1 MERSRMARRQD
12 TTTNKRKPAAKK
24 PKLKAKKSKFRR
36 IITILGILFII
47 GVIAGGAYTAY
58 AIATA
63 PPLDEEK
70 LVDTYPIQLLSAEGE
85 PLEGSGQIREYVSI
99 DDISEVMQQAV
110 ISIEDRRFYEHNG
123 VDLRRIG
130 GAVLANVTD
139 GFGAEGGSTITQQ
152 LVKQSF
158 LSTDK
163 KLKRKLQEQW
173 LAIKLEREYT
183 KEQILEMYLN
193 KNYYGSGGYGVQTA
207 SKRYFNKP
215 VSEVNYQEA
224 AILAGLPQRP
234 SAYDPIN
241 GDQELTRYRQE
252 QVLSAMKRDGHITE
266 EQYNQALDVEIA
278 DVISPGEETEEE
290 TYTRSIYARVQAEL
304 EEDYGLEQADIYGT
318 GLKVYTSINKDL
330 HTKFNSDIK
339 NDNVNLPNG
348 AFPED
353 LRMGATVLN
362 TKTGEIVAVIDSEQA
377 KQGDKTYR
385 DYSREKRQ
393 IGSTAKPF
401 FDYGPGI
408 ENAQWSTGKVLID
421 KAFDDSDNYKPIN
434 YYTGFRGAN
443 TMRYY
448 LTISGNTPAVR
459 AFYEVRDEFGQEA
472 IQSFVENVGIEPSMS
487 GDEMNASNALGTAE
501 ASTTQMAAA
510 YAALGTNGMYT
521 KPHLIQKIEF
531 NDGST
536 INSPI
541 KAKQAMEDYTAYML
555 TDMLRD
561 VVSGSNGTYEP
572 GAFPWDVAGKTGTT
586 NDDKGDEKDKWF
598 TGYTTD
604 YSISV
609 WTGRANDVPVSL
621 FKPNYAQYYFEYM
634 MQQVT
639 NATGQPDRFQQPE
652 SVLSLGNELYVKGT
666 KPKDL
671 QPDKLA
677 APTGAS
683 IDYDVPAG
691 TGTLSWSYDTQ
702 GVQAAGY
709 QGLSFTVTEKR
720 PDGSER
726 VVGTTEDTSIAI
738 ADLASGQTTFTIVA
752 NATNAL
758 VGDQQS
764 SPLQTTYTVER
775 SEEPPAEEEEEP
787 ATEETSPEEEGD
799 QTDGQNNENNDNNGN
814 NGNNNNGN
822 NENNGN
828 DTNTEDENTEPPTE
842 EEPPADETDGETDSN
857 GDVSRQSTDSN
868 GRGNGNGNGNGGRD

>member
-12 TTTNKRKPAAKK
+12 TTKK
-24 PKLKAKKSKFRR
+24 PKQQTKKPKQQTKKPMWRR
-36 IITILGILFII
+36 ILLII
-47 GVIAGGAYTAY
+47 GLLLIVGVVVGGAYTAY

-85 PLEGSGQIREYVSI
+85 PLEESGQIREYVSI

-123 VDLRRIG
+123 IDLRRIG

-139 GFGAEGGSTITQQ
+139 GFGSEGGSTITQQ

-173 LAIKLEREYT
+173 LAVKLEREYT

-193 KNYYGSGGYGVQTA
+193 KNYYGSGAWGVQAA
-207 SKRYFNKP
+207 SKTYFNKP

-234 SAYDPIN
+234 SAYDPIA

-266 EQYNQALDVEIA
+266 QQYNEALDVEIA
-278 DVISPGEETEEE
+278 DVISPGAQTEEE
-290 TYTRSIYARVQAEL
+290 SYTRSIYARVQAEL
-304 EEDYGLEQADIYGT
+304 EEDYGLEQSDIYGT
-318 GLKVYTSINKDL
+318 GLKVYTSINKEL
-330 HTKFNSDIK
+330 HAKFNKDIK
-339 NDNVNLPNG
+339 TDNVNIPNG
-348 AFPED
+348 EFPED

-362 TKTGEIVAVIDSEQA
+362 TKTGEIIAVIDSQQA
-377 KQGDKTYR
+377 EQGDKNYR

-408 ENAQWSTGKVLID
+408 ENAQWSTGKILMD
-421 KAFDDSDNYKPIN
+421 APFDEGEFNPEN
-434 YYTGFRGAN
+434 YYRDYRGAN

-459 AFYEVRDEFGQEA
+459 AFYEVQDEFGPEA
-472 IQSFVENVGIEPSMS
+472 IESFVENVGIEPARA
-487 GDEMNASNALGTAE
+487 GDEMVPANSLGVAE

-510 YAALGTNGMYT
+510 YATLGANGMYT

-561 VVSGSNGTYEP
+561 VVSGSNGTYKP

-586 NDDKGDEKDKWF
+586 NDDKGNENDKWF

-609 WTGRANDVPVSL
+609 WTGKASGAGDNALAEDH
-621 FKPNYAQYYFEYM
+621 AQYYFEYM
-634 MQQVT
+634 MQEVT
-639 NATGQPDRFQQPE
+639 NATGSPDRFQQPD

-671 QPDKLA
+671 EPKNLP

-683 IDYDVPAG
+683 INYDIPADS
-691 TGTLSWSYDTQ
+691 GTLTWSYNREAVEAD
-702 GVQAAGY
+702 GY

-726 VVGTTEDTSIAI
+726 VVGTTEDTSIPI
-738 ADLASGQTTFTIVA
+738 SGLQNGTTTFTIVA
-752 NATNAL
+752 TASNQL
-758 VGDQQS
+758 VGEQQS
-764 SPLQTTYTVER
+764 SPAQTQYTVER
-775 SEEPPAEEEEEP
+775 SQEPAEEEPVTEEPPTEEAPPEEEPAEETPPNETDNNNGNGNNENGNGNNEGGEGETTEEP
-787 ATEETSPEEEGD
+787 ATEETPPAEEESSTELESQSNSD
-799 QTDGQNNENNDNNGN
+799 TSESNQDRENDNR
-814 NGNNNNGN
+814 
-822 NENNGN
+822 E
-828 DTNTEDENTEPPTE
+828 
-842 EEPPADETDGETDSN
+842 
-857 GDVSRQSTDSN
+857 
-868 GRGNGNGNGNGGRD
+868 

>member
-12 TTTNKRKPAAKK
+12 TTKK
-24 PKLKAKKSKFRR
+24 PKQQTKKPKQQTKKPMWRR
-36 IITILGILFII
+36 ILLII
-47 GVIAGGAYTAY
+47 GLLLIVGVVVGGAYTAY

-85 PLEGSGQIREYVSI
+85 PLEESGQIREYVSI

-123 VDLRRIG
+123 IDVRRIG

-139 GFGAEGGSTITQQ
+139 GFGSEGGSTITQQ

-173 LAIKLEREYT
+173 LAVKLEREYT

-193 KNYYGSGGYGVQTA
+193 KNYYGSGAWGVQAA
-207 SKRYFNKP
+207 SKTYFNKP

-234 SAYDPIN
+234 SAYDPIA

-266 EQYNQALDVEIA
+266 QQYNEALDVEIA
-278 DVISPGEETEEE
+278 DVISPGAQTEEE
-290 TYTRSIYARVQAEL
+290 SYTRSIYARVQAEL
-304 EEDYGLEQADIYGT
+304 EEDYGLEQSDIYGT
-318 GLKVYTSINKDL
+318 GLKVYTSINKEL
-330 HTKFNSDIK
+330 HAKFNKDIK
-339 NDNVNLPNG
+339 TDNVNIPNG
-348 AFPED
+348 EFPKD

-362 TKTGEIVAVIDSEQA
+362 TKTGEIVAVVDSQQA
-377 KQGDKTYR
+377 EQGDKNYR

-408 ENAQWSTGKVLID
+408 EKAQWSTGKILMD
-421 KAFDDSDNYKPIN
+421 APFDEGEFNPKN
-434 YYTGFRGAN
+434 YYTGYRGAN

-459 AFYEVRDEFGQEA
+459 AFQEVQDEFGPEA
-472 IQSFVENVGIEPSMS
+472 IESFVENVGIEPARS
-487 GDEMNASNALGTAE
+487 GDELLLSNTLGTAE

-510 YAALGTNGMYT
+510 YAALGANGMYT

-561 VVSGSNGTYEP
+561 VVNTPTGTYAP
-572 GAFPWDVAGKTGTT
+572 DPFQYDVAGKTGTT
-586 NDDKGDEKDKWF
+586 NDKDKNPNDKWF

-609 WTGRANDVPVSL
+609 WTGKAPGADKDAL
-621 FKPNYAQYYFEYM
+621 AEDHAQYYFDYM
-634 MQQVT
+634 MQEVT
-639 NATGQPDRFQQPE
+639 KATGSPDRFQQPD

-671 QPDKLA
+671 EPKNLP

-683 IDYDVPAG
+683 INYDIPSDS
-691 TGTLSWSYDTQ
+691 GTLTWSYNR
-702 GVQAAGY
+702 QAVEADGY

-738 ADLASGQTTFTIVA
+738 SGLRNGTTTFTIVA
-752 NATNAL
+752 TASNQL
-758 VGDQQS
+758 VGEQQS
-764 SPLQTTYTVER
+764 SPAQTQYTVER
-775 SEEPPAEEEEEP
+775 SQEPAEEEEEP
-787 ATEETSPEEEGD
+787 ATEETPPEEEPAEETPPNE
-799 QTDGQNNENNDNNGN
+799 TD
-814 NGNNNNGN
+814 NNNGN
-822 NENNGN
+822 GN
-828 DTNTEDENTEPPTE
+828 
-842 EEPPADETDGETDSN
+842 
-857 GDVSRQSTDSN
+857 
-868 GRGNGNGNGNGGRD
+868 NGNGNGNNEGGEGETTEEPATEETPPEEESSTELESQSNSDTSESNQDRENDNRE

>member
-1 MERSRMARRQD
+1 MERSRVARRQD
-12 TTTNKRKPAAKK
+12 STTNKRKKTGKQPKTKSKK
-24 PKLKAKKSKFRR
+24 PMWKR
-36 IITILGILFII
+36 IFLLGFMLFIAA
-47 GVIAGGAYTAY
+47 VIAFGAYTVY

-63 PPLDEEK
+63 PELDEDK

-85 PLEGSGQIREYVSI
+85 PLEGAGQIREYVSI

-110 ISIEDRRFYEHNG
+110 VSIEDRRFYEHNG
-123 VDLRRIG
+123 IDLRRIG
-130 GAVLANVTD
+130 GAVVANLTE

-173 LAIKLEREYT
+173 LALKLEREYT

-252 QVLSAMKRDGHITE
+252 QVLSAMKRDGHISE
-266 EQYNQALDVEIA
+266 EQYNEALDVAIA

-290 TYTRSIYARVQAEL
+290 AFTRAIYSRVLNEL
-304 EEDYGLEQADIYGT
+304 EEDYGLEQSDIYGT
-318 GLKVYTSINKDL
+318 GLKVYTSINKEL
-330 HTKFNSDIK
+330 HTKINSDIK
-339 NDNVNLPNG
+339 SNNVNLQTSS
-348 AFPED
+348 FPED

-362 TKTGEIVAVIDSEQA
+362 TKTGEIVAIVDSQQA
-377 KQGDKTYR
+377 KQGDTTYR
-385 DYSREKRQ
+385 DYSNEKYQ

-408 ENAQWSTGKVLID
+408 ENGQWSTGKVLLD
-421 KAFDDSDNYKPIN
+421 AKLDGTYSPNN
-434 YYTGFRGAN
+434 YYSGFRGPN
-443 TMRYY
+443 TMRQY
-448 LTISGNTPAVR
+448 LKISANTPAVR
-459 AFYEVRDEFGQEA
+459 AFQEVRDEYGQEA
-472 IQSFVENVGIEPSMS
+472 IESFVKNVGIEPSYS
-487 GDEMNASNALGTAE
+487 GDELNESNALGTAE

-510 YAALGTNGMYT
+510 YATLGANGMYT

-531 NDGST
+531 NDGSS

-561 VVSGSNGTYEP
+561 VVSAEGGTYVP

-586 NDDKGDEKDKWF
+586 NEPNSTNPKDKWF
-598 TGYTTD
+598 TGYSTD

-609 WTGRANDVPVSL
+609 WTGKTKDSTVASFDPD
-621 FKPNYAQYYFEYM
+621 YAQYYFEYM

-639 NATGQPDRFQQPE
+639 NATGQPDRFQRPD

-671 QPDKLA
+671 QPEKLV

-683 IDYDVPAG
+683 VNYDEEG
-691 TGTLSWSYDTQ
+691 QTGSVSWSYDFD
-702 GVQAAGY
+702 GAQADGY
-709 QGLSFTVTEKR
+709 TDITFTVTQKSA
-720 PDGSER
+720 DGSEQ
-726 VVGTTEDTSIAI
+726 VVGTTGETSVNIAN
-738 ADLASGQTTFTIVA
+738 LAEGDTTFTIVA
-752 NATNAL
+752 NASNPLT
-758 VGDQQS
+758 GEQQS
-764 SPLQTTYTVER
+764 APAQASYSIEPK
-775 SEEPPAEEEEEP
+775 EEPTEEEENPTDEGNSEDEP
-787 ATEETSPEEEGD
+787 SD
-799 QTDGQNNENNDNNGN
+799 
-814 NGNNNNGN
+814 
-822 NENNGN
+822 ENNGN
-828 DTNTEDENTEPPTE
+828 GND
-842 EEPPADETDGETDSN
+842 
-857 GDVSRQSTDSN
+857 
-868 GRGNGNGNGNGGRD
+868 NGNGNGNGDGNGEDTTDEQTPDEPATDEGSGEGTDEPTDGDDSGTPLEGQSNGESSDTNRGNNNSNNGNN

>member
-12 TTTNKRKPAAKK
+12 TTSNKRKPAAKK
-24 PKLKAKKSKFRR
+24 PKPKAKKSKFRR

-85 PLEGSGQIREYVSI
+85 PLEENGQIREYVSI

-193 KNYYGSGGYGVQTA
+193 KNYYGSGAWGVQAA
-207 SKRYFNKP
+207 SKTYFNKP

-234 SAYDPIN
+234 SAYDPIS

-252 QVLSAMKRDGHITE
+252 QVLSSMKRDGHITE
-266 EQYNQALDVEIA
+266 EQYNEALNVEIA
-278 DVISPGEETEEE
+278 DIISPGAQSEEE
-290 TYTRSIYARVQAEL
+290 SYTRSIYARVQAEL

-339 NDNVNLPNG
+339 NDNVNLPTSE
-348 AFPED
+348 FPED

-377 KQGDKTYR
+377 KQGDKNYR

-408 ENAQWSTGKVLID
+408 ENAQWSTGKILMD
-421 KAFDDSDNYKPIN
+421 KPFPEDEFNPKN
-434 YYTGFRGAN
+434 YYLDYRGAN

-572 GAFPWDVAGKTGTT
+572 GAFPYDVAGKTGTT
-586 NDDKGDEKDKWF
+586 NDKNGDEKDKWF

-609 WTGRANDVPVSL
+609 WSGRSNDVPVSE

-634 MQQVT
+634 MQEVT

-683 IDYDVPAG
+683 IDYDVPG
-691 TGTLSWSYDTQ
+691 ETGTLSWSYDTQ

-709 QGLSFTVTEKR
+709 QGLSFTVTETR

-738 ADLASGQTTFTIVA
+738 AGLAEGQTTFTIVA

-764 SPLQTTYTVER
+764 SPLQTSYTVER
-775 SEEPPAEEEEEP
+775 GEEPPAEEEEEP
-787 ATEETSPEEEGD
+787 ATEETPPEEEGEP
-799 QTDGQNNENNDNNGN
+799 TDGENTENNGNNENNENSE
-814 NGNNNNGN
+814 N

-842 EEPPADETDGETDSN
+842 EEPPADETDGEADTN

-868 GRGNGNGNGNGGRD
+868 SQGNGNGNGNGGRD

>member
-12 TTTNKRKPAAKK
+12 TTSNKRKPAAKK
-24 PKLKAKKSKFRR
+24 PKQKTKKSKFRR
-36 IITILGILFII
+36 ILTILGILFII
-47 GVIAGGAYTAY
+47 GVIAGAAYTAY

-70 LVDTYPIQLLSAEGE
+70 LVDTYPIQLLSPEGE

-99 DDISEVMQQAV
+99 DEISEVMQQAV

-123 VDLRRIG
+123 IDLRRIG
-130 GAVLANVTD
+130 GAVVANLTD

-193 KNYYGSGGYGVQTA
+193 KNYYGTGGYGVQTA

-266 EQYNQALDVEIA
+266 EEYNQALDVEIA

-330 HTKFNSDIK
+330 HTKFNNDIK
-339 NDNVNLPNG
+339 NDNVNLPTSE
-348 AFPED
+348 FPED

-362 TKTGEIVAVIDSEQA
+362 TKTGEIVAVIDSQQA
-377 KQGDKTYR
+377 KQGDKKYR

-421 KAFDDSDNYKPIN
+421 KEFDESETFKPGN
-434 YYTGFRGAN
+434 YYPGFRGAN

-448 LTISGNTPAVR
+448 LTVSGNTPAVR
-459 AFYEVRDEFGQEA
+459 AFYEVQEEFGSEA
-472 IQSFVENVGIEPSMS
+472 IESFVENVGIEPARA
-487 GDEMNASNALGTAE
+487 GDEILPANSLGVAE

-572 GAFPWDVAGKTGTT
+572 GAFPYDVAGKTGTT
-586 NDDKGDEKDKWF
+586 NDEKGDENDKWF

-609 WTGRANDVPVSL
+609 WTARASNDIPVSL

-634 MQQVT
+634 MQEVT
-639 NATGQPDRFQQPE
+639 KATGQPDRFQQPE

-683 IDYDVPAG
+683 IDYDVPG
-691 TGTLSWSYDTQ
+691 ETGTLSWSYDKQ
-702 GVQAAGY
+702 AVEAAGY
-709 QGLSFTVTEKR
+709 QGLSFTVTETR

-738 ADLASGQTTFTIVA
+738 SGLGEGETTFTIVA

-764 SPLQTTYTVER
+764 SPLQTSYTVER
-775 SEEPPAEEEEEP
+775 SEEPAAEEEEEP
-787 ATEETSPEEEGD
+787 ATEETPPEEEGE
-799 QTDGQNNENNDNNGN
+799 QTDGESNE
-814 NGNNNNGN
+814 NNGN
-822 NENNGN
+822 NENNENNGN
-828 DTNTEDENTEPPTE
+828 DNNTEDENTVEPTE
-842 EEPPADETDGETDSN
+842 EEPTTDETDGESDSE
-857 GDVSRQSTDSN
+857 GDISRQSTSDSDDRN
-868 GRGNGNGNGNGGRD
+868 NGNGNGNGGRD

>member
-12 TTTNKRKPAAKK
+12 TTKK
-24 PKLKAKKSKFRR
+24 PKQQTKKPKQQTKKPMWRR
-36 IITILGILFII
+36 ILLII
-47 GVIAGGAYTAY
+47 GLLLIVGVVVGGAYTAY

-85 PLEGSGQIREYVSI
+85 PLEESGQIREYVSI

-123 VDLRRIG
+123 IDLRRIG

-139 GFGAEGGSTITQQ
+139 GFGSEGGSTITQQ

-173 LAIKLEREYT
+173 LAVKLEREYT

-193 KNYYGSGGYGVQTA
+193 KNYYGSGAWGVQAA
-207 SKRYFNKP
+207 SKTYFNKP

-234 SAYDPIN
+234 SAYDPIA

-266 EQYNQALDVEIA
+266 QQYNEALDVEIA
-278 DVISPGEETEEE
+278 DVISPGAQTEEE
-290 TYTRSIYARVQAEL
+290 SYTRSIYARVQAEL
-304 EEDYGLEQADIYGT
+304 EEDYGLEQSDIYGT
-318 GLKVYTSINKDL
+318 GLKVYTSINKEL
-330 HTKFNSDIK
+330 HAKFNKDIK
-339 NDNVNLPNG
+339 TDNVNIPNG
-348 AFPED
+348 EFPKD

-362 TKTGEIVAVIDSEQA
+362 TKTGEIVAVIDSQQA
-377 KQGDKTYR
+377 EQGDKNYR

-408 ENAQWSTGKVLID
+408 ENAQWSTGKILMD
-421 KAFDDSDNYKPIN
+421 APFDEGEFNPGN
-434 YYTGFRGAN
+434 YYTGYRGAN

-448 LTISGNTPAVR
+448 LTVSGNTPAVR
-459 AFYEVRDEFGQEA
+459 AFQEVQDEFGPEA
-472 IQSFVENVGIEPSMS
+472 IESFVENVGIEPARS
-487 GDEMNASNALGTAE
+487 GDELLPANSLGVAE

-510 YAALGTNGMYT
+510 YATLGANGMYM

-561 VVSGSNGTYEP
+561 VVSGSNGTYKP

-586 NDDKGDEKDKWF
+586 NDKDKNPNDKWF

-609 WTGRANDVPVSL
+609 WTGKVPGADKDAL
-621 FKPNYAQYYFEYM
+621 AEDHAQYYFEYM
-634 MQQVT
+634 MQEVT
-639 NATGQPDRFQQPE
+639 NATGSPDRFQQPD

-671 QPDKLA
+671 EPKNLP

-683 IDYDVPAG
+683 INYDIPADS
-691 TGTLSWSYDTQ
+691 GTLTWSYNR
-702 GVQAAGY
+702 QAVEADGY

-738 ADLASGQTTFTIVA
+738 SGLQNGTTTFTIVA
-752 NATNAL
+752 TASNQL
-758 VGDQQS
+758 VGEQQS
-764 SPLQTTYTVER
+764 SPAQTQYTVER
-775 SEEPPAEEEEEP
+775 SQEPAEEEEEP
-787 ATEETSPEEEGD
+787 ATEETPPEEEPAEETPPNE
-799 QTDGQNNENNDNNGN
+799 TD
-814 NGNNNNGN
+814 NNNGN
-822 NENNGN
+822 GN
-828 DTNTEDENTEPPTE
+828 SE
-842 EEPPADETDGETDSN
+842 
-857 GDVSRQSTDSN
+857 
-868 GRGNGNGNGNGGRD
+868 NGNGNGNNEGEEGETTEEPATEETPPEEESSTELESQSNSDTSESNQDRENDNRE

>member
-12 TTTNKRKPAAKK
+12 TTKK
-24 PKLKAKKSKFRR
+24 PKQQTKKPKQQTKKPMWRR
-36 IITILGILFII
+36 ILLII
-47 GVIAGGAYTAY
+47 GLLLIVGVVVGGAYTAY

-85 PLEGSGQIREYVSI
+85 PLEESGQIREYVSI

-123 VDLRRIG
+123 IDLRRIG

-139 GFGAEGGSTITQQ
+139 GFGSEGGSTITQQ

-173 LAIKLEREYT
+173 LAVKLEREYT

-193 KNYYGSGGYGVQTA
+193 KNYYGSGAWGVQAA
-207 SKRYFNKP
+207 SKTYFNKP

-234 SAYDPIN
+234 SAYDPIA

-266 EQYNQALDVEIA
+266 QQYNEALDVEIA
-278 DVISPGEETEEE
+278 DVISPGAQTEEE
-290 TYTRSIYARVQAEL
+290 SYTRSIYARVQAEL
-304 EEDYGLEQADIYGT
+304 EEDYGLEQSDIYGT
-318 GLKVYTSINKDL
+318 GLKVYTSINKEL
-330 HTKFNSDIK
+330 HAKFNKDIK
-339 NDNVNLPNG
+339 TDNVNIPNG
-348 AFPED
+348 EFPKD

-362 TKTGEIVAVIDSEQA
+362 TKTGEIIAVIDSQQA
-377 KQGDKTYR
+377 EQGDKNYR

-408 ENAQWSTGKVLID
+408 ENAQWSTGKILMD
-421 KAFDDSDNYKPIN
+421 APFDEGEFNPEN
-434 YYTGFRGAN
+434 YYRDYRGAN

-459 AFYEVRDEFGQEA
+459 AFYEVQDEFGPEA
-472 IQSFVENVGIEPSMS
+472 IESFVENVGIEPARA
-487 GDEMNASNALGTAE
+487 GDEMVPANSLGVAE

-510 YAALGTNGMYT
+510 YATLGANGMYT

-561 VVSGSNGTYEP
+561 VVSGSNGTYKP

-586 NDDKGDEKDKWF
+586 NDDKGNENDKWF

-609 WTGRANDVPVSL
+609 WTGKASGAGDNALAEDH
-621 FKPNYAQYYFEYM
+621 AQYYFEYM
-634 MQQVT
+634 MQEVT
-639 NATGQPDRFQQPE
+639 NATGSPDRFQQPD

-671 QPDKLA
+671 EPKNLP

-683 IDYDVPAG
+683 INYDIPADS
-691 TGTLSWSYDTQ
+691 GTLTWSYNREAVEAD
-702 GVQAAGY
+702 GY

-726 VVGTTEDTSIAI
+726 VVGTTEDTSIPI
-738 ADLASGQTTFTIVA
+738 SGLQNGTTTFTIVA
-752 NATNAL
+752 TASNQL
-758 VGDQQS
+758 VGEQQS
-764 SPLQTTYTVER
+764 SPAQTQYTVER
-775 SEEPPAEEEEEP
+775 SQEPAEEEPVTEEPPTEEAPPEEEPAEETPPNETDNNNGNGNNENGNGNNEGGEGETTEEP
-787 ATEETSPEEEGD
+787 ATEETPPAEEESSTELESQSNSD
-799 QTDGQNNENNDNNGN
+799 TSESNQDRENDNR
-814 NGNNNNGN
+814 
-822 NENNGN
+822 E
-828 DTNTEDENTEPPTE
+828 
-842 EEPPADETDGETDSN
+842 
-857 GDVSRQSTDSN
+857 
-868 GRGNGNGNGNGGRD
+868 

>member
-12 TTTNKRKPAAKK
+12 TTSNKRKPAAKK
-24 PKLKAKKSKFRR
+24 PKQKTKKSKFRR
-36 IITILGILFII
+36 ILTILGILFII
-47 GVIAGGAYTAY
+47 GVIAGAAYTAY

-99 DDISEVMQQAV
+99 DEISEVMQQAV

-123 VDLRRIG
+123 IDLRRIG
-130 GAVLANVTD
+130 GAVVANLTD

-193 KNYYGSGGYGVQTA
+193 KNYYGTGGYGVQTA

-266 EQYNQALDVEIA
+266 EEYNQALDVEIA

-330 HTKFNSDIK
+330 HTKFNNDIK
-339 NDNVNLPNG
+339 NDNVNLPTSE
-348 AFPED
+348 FPED

-377 KQGDKTYR
+377 KQGDKNYR

-408 ENAQWSTGKVLID
+408 ENAQWSTGKILID
-421 KAFDDSDNYKPIN
+421 KEFDESETFKPGN
-434 YYTGFRGAN
+434 YYPGFRGAN

-448 LTISGNTPAVR
+448 LTVSGNTPAVR
-459 AFYEVRDEFGQEA
+459 AFYEVQEEFGSEA
-472 IQSFVENVGIEPSMS
+472 IESFVENVGIEPARA
-487 GDEMNASNALGTAE
+487 GDEILPANSLGVAE

-572 GAFPWDVAGKTGTT
+572 GAFPYDVAGKTGTT
-586 NDDKGDEKDKWF
+586 NDEKGEENDKWF

-609 WTGRANDVPVSL
+609 WTARVSNDIPVSL

-634 MQQVT
+634 MQEVT
-639 NATGQPDRFQQPE
+639 KATGQPDRFQQPE

-683 IDYDVPAG
+683 IDYDVPG
-691 TGTLSWSYDTQ
+691 ETGTLSWSYDKQ
-702 GVQAAGY
+702 AVEAAGY
-709 QGLSFTVTEKR
+709 QGLSFTVTETR

-738 ADLASGQTTFTIVA
+738 SGLGEGETTFTIVA

-764 SPLQTTYTVER
+764 SPLQTSYTVER
-775 SEEPPAEEEEEP
+775 SEEPAAEEEEEP
-787 ATEETSPEEEGD
+787 ATEETPPEEEGE
-799 QTDGQNNENNDNNGN
+799 QTDGESNE
-814 NGNNNNGN
+814 NNGN
-822 NENNGN
+822 NENNENNGN
-828 DTNTEDENTEPPTE
+828 DNNTEDENTEEPTE
-842 EEPPADETDGETDSN
+842 EEPTTDETDGESDSE
-857 GDVSRQSTDSN
+857 GDVSRQSTSDSDDRN
-868 GRGNGNGNGNGGRD
+868 NGNGNGNGGRD

>member
-24 PKLKAKKSKFRR
+24 PKPKAKKSKFRR

-85 PLEGSGQIREYVSI
+85 PLEENGQIREYVSI

-193 KNYYGSGGYGVQTA
+193 KNYYGSGAWGVQAA
-207 SKRYFNKP
+207 SKTYFNKP

-234 SAYDPIN
+234 SAYDPIS

-252 QVLSAMKRDGHITE
+252 QVLSSMKRDGHITE
-266 EQYNQALDVEIA
+266 EQYNEALDVEIA
-278 DVISPGEETEEE
+278 DIISPGAQSEEE
-290 TYTRSIYARVQAEL
+290 SYTRSIYARVQAEL

-318 GLKVYTSINKDL
+318 GLKVYTSINKEL

-339 NDNVNLPNG
+339 NNNVNLP
-348 AFPED
+348 ADQFPED

-377 KQGDKTYR
+377 KQGDKNYR

-421 KAFDDSDNYKPIN
+421 KAFDEDDNYKPLN
-434 YYTGFRGAN
+434 YYEGFRGAN

-459 AFYEVRDEFGQEA
+459 AFYEVRDEFGQDA

-586 NDDKGDEKDKWF
+586 TDEEGDEKDKWF

-609 WTGRANDVPVSL
+609 WTGRSSATPVSVM
-621 FKPNYAQYYFEYM
+621 KPNYAQYYFEYM
-634 MQQVT
+634 MQEVT

-683 IDYDVPAG
+683 IDYDVPG
-691 TGTLSWSYDTQ
+691 ETGTLSWSYDTQ

-709 QGLSFTVTEKR
+709 QGLSFTVTETR

-738 ADLASGQTTFTIVA
+738 AGLAEGQTTFTIVA

-787 ATEETSPEEEGD
+787 ATEEAPPEEEG
-799 QTDGQNNENNDNNGN
+799 QPADGENTE
-814 NGNNNNGN
+814 NNGN

-842 EEPPADETDGETDSN
+842 EEPPVDEEADSN
-857 GDVSRQSTDSN
+857 GDVSRQSIDSN
-868 GRGNGNGNGNGGRD
+868 GTDNVNGNGNGGRD

>member
-12 TTTNKRKPAAKK
+12 TTSNKRKPAAKK
-24 PKLKAKKSKFRR
+24 PKQKTKKSKFRR
-36 IITILGILFII
+36 ILTILGILFII
-47 GVIAGGAYTAY
+47 GVIAGAAYTAY

-99 DDISEVMQQAV
+99 DEISEVMQQAV

-123 VDLRRIG
+123 IDLRRIG
-130 GAVLANVTD
+130 GAVVANLTD

-193 KNYYGSGGYGVQTA
+193 KNYYGTGGYGVQTA

-266 EQYNQALDVEIA
+266 EEYNQALDVEIA

-330 HTKFNSDIK
+330 HTKFNNDIK
-339 NDNVNLPNG
+339 NDNVNLQTET
-348 AFPED
+348 FPED
-353 LRMGATVLN
+353 LLMGATVLN
-362 TKTGEIVAVIDSEQA
+362 TKTGEIVAVIDSQQA
-377 KQGDKTYR
+377 KQGDKNYR

-408 ENAQWSTGKVLID
+408 ENAQWSTGKILMD
-421 KAFDDSDNYKPIN
+421 EPFGEDEFNPGN
-434 YYTGFRGAN
+434 YYTGYRGAN

-448 LTISGNTPAVR
+448 LTVSGNTPAVR
-459 AFYEVRDEFGQEA
+459 AFNEVKEEFGPEA
-472 IQSFVENVGIEPSMS
+472 IESFVENVGIEPARA
-487 GDEMNASNALGTAE
+487 GDEILPANSLGVAE
-501 ASTTQMAAA
+501 ANTTQMAAA

-561 VVSGSNGTYEP
+561 VVNTSTGTYVPEP
-572 GAFPWDVAGKTGTT
+572 FPYDVAGKTGTT
-586 NDDKGDEKDKWF
+586 NDKDKNPNDKWF

-609 WTGRANDVPVSL
+609 WTGKAPGADKDAL
-621 FKPNYAQYYFEYM
+621 AEDHAQFYFDYM
-634 MQQVT
+634 MQEVT
-639 NATGQPDRFQQPE
+639 KATGQPDRFQQPE

-683 IDYDVPAG
+683 IDYDVPG
-691 TGTLSWSYDTQ
+691 ETGTLSWSYDKQ
-702 GVQAAGY
+702 AVEAAGY
-709 QGLSFTVTEKR
+709 QGLSFTVTETR

-738 ADLASGQTTFTIVA
+738 SGLGEGETTFTIVA

-764 SPLQTTYTVER
+764 SPLQTSYTVER
-775 SEEPPAEEEEEP
+775 SEEPAAEEEEEP
-787 ATEETSPEEEGD
+787 ATEETPPEEEGE
-799 QTDGQNNENNDNNGN
+799 QTDGESNE
-814 NGNNNNGN
+814 NNGN
-822 NENNGN
+822 NENNENNGN
-828 DTNTEDENTEPPTE
+828 DNNTEDENTEEPTE
-842 EEPPADETDGETDSN
+842 EEPTTDETDGESDSE
-857 GDVSRQSTDSN
+857 GDVSRQSTSDSDDRN
-868 GRGNGNGNGNGGRD
+868 NGNGNGNGGRD

>member
-12 TTTNKRKPAAKK
+12 TTKK
-24 PKLKAKKSKFRR
+24 PKQQTKKPKQQTKKPMWRR
-36 IITILGILFII
+36 ILFILGLLLI
-47 GVIAGGAYTAY
+47 VGVVIGGAYTAY

-85 PLEGSGQIREYVSI
+85 PLEESGQIREYVSI

-123 VDLRRIG
+123 IDVRRIG

-139 GFGAEGGSTITQQ
+139 GFGSEGGSTITQQ

-173 LAIKLEREYT
+173 LAVKLEREYT

-193 KNYYGSGGYGVQTA
+193 KNYYGSGAWGVQAA
-207 SKRYFNKP
+207 SKTYFNKP

-234 SAYDPIN
+234 SAYDPIA

-266 EQYNQALDVEIA
+266 EQYNEALDVEIA
-278 DVISPGEETEEE
+278 DVISPGAQTEEE
-290 TYTRSIYARVQAEL
+290 SYTRSIYARVQAEL
-304 EEDYGLEQADIYGT
+304 EEDYGLEQSDIYGT
-318 GLKVYTSINKDL
+318 GLKVYTSINKEL
-330 HTKFNSDIK
+330 HAKFNKDIK
-339 NDNVNLPNG
+339 SDNVNIPNNK
-348 AFPED
+348 FPED

-362 TKTGEIVAVIDSEQA
+362 TKTGEIIAVIDSQQA
-377 KQGDKTYR
+377 EQGDKNYR

-408 ENAQWSTGKVLID
+408 ENAQWSTGKILMD
-421 KAFDDSDNYKPIN
+421 APFDDKDEFNPGN
-434 YYTGFRGAN
+434 YYEGYRGAN

-448 LTISGNTPAVR
+448 LTVSGNTPAVR
-459 AFYEVRDEFGQEA
+459 AFYEVRDEFGQDA

-487 GDEMNASNALGTAE
+487 GEEMNPSNSLGVAE

-510 YAALGTNGMYT
+510 YAALGANGMYT

-536 INSPI
+536 INSPV

-561 VVSGSNGTYEP
+561 VVSGSNGTYKP

-586 NDDKGDEKDKWF
+586 NDKDKKPNDKWF

-609 WTGRANDVPVSL
+609 WTGKVPGADKDAL
-621 FKPNYAQYYFEYM
+621 AEDHAQFYFEYM
-634 MQQVT
+634 MQAVT
-639 NATGQPDRFQQPE
+639 NATGSPDRFQQPD

-671 QPDKLA
+671 EPKNLP

-683 IDYDVPAG
+683 VNYDVPADS
-691 TGTLSWSYDTQ
+691 GTLTWSYNR
-702 GVQAAGY
+702 QAVEADGY

-738 ADLASGQTTFTIVA
+738 SGLANGTTTFTIVA
-752 NATNAL
+752 TASNQL
-758 VGDQQS
+758 VGEQQS
-764 SPLQTTYTVER
+764 SPAQTQYTVER
-775 SEEPPAEEEEEP
+775 SQEPPEEEEEP
-787 ATEETSPEEEGD
+787 ATEETPPEEEPA
-799 QTDGQNNENNDNNGN
+799 TDEETNDNNSENNENS
-814 NGNNNNGN
+814 
-822 NENNGN
+822 ENNT
-828 DTNTEDENTEPPTE
+828 DTEETPEEPTE
-842 EEPPADETDGETDSN
+842 EEPATDETDGETDSN
-857 GDVSRQSTDSN
+857 GDVNRQSNSESG
-868 GRGNGNGNGNGGRD
+868 GRGNDDRGNNDRE

>member
-12 TTTNKRKPAAKK
+12 TTKK
-24 PKLKAKKSKFRR
+24 PKQQTKPKRKIKKPMWKRLVF
-36 IITILGILFII
+36 ILGLLLIV
-47 GVIAGGAYTAY
+47 GVVAGGAYAAY

-85 PLEGSGQIREYVSI
+85 PLEESGQIREYVSI

-123 VDLRRIG
+123 IDVRRIG

-163 KLKRKLQEQW
+163 KLLRKLQEQW

-193 KNYYGSGGYGVQTA
+193 KNYYGSGAWGVQAA
-207 SKRYFNKP
+207 SKTYFNKP

-234 SAYDPIN
+234 SAYDPIA

-266 EQYNQALDVEIA
+266 EQYNEALDVEIA
-278 DVISPGEETEEE
+278 DVISPGAQSEEE
-290 TYTRSIYARVQAEL
+290 SYTRSIYARVQAEL
-304 EEDYGLEQADIYGT
+304 EEDYGLEQSDIYGT

-330 HTKFNSDIK
+330 HAKFNKDIK
-339 NDNVNLPNG
+339 SDNVNIPNG
-348 AFPED
+348 KFPED

-362 TKTGEIVAVIDSEQA
+362 TKTGEIVAVIDSQQP
-377 KQGDKTYR
+377 KQGDKNYR

-408 ENAQWSTGKVLID
+408 ENAQWSTGKILMDAPID
-421 KAFDDSDNYKPIN
+421 DKDKFNPKN
-434 YYTGFRGAN
+434 YYLEYRGAN

-459 AFYEVRDEFGQEA
+459 AFYEVQEEFGPEA
-472 IQSFVENVGIEPSMS
+472 IESFVENVGIEPARS
-487 GDEMNASNALGTAE
+487 GDEILPANSLGVAE

-510 YAALGTNGMYT
+510 YAALGANGMYT

-555 TDMLRD
+555 TDILRD
-561 VVSGSNGTYEP
+561 VVNTPTGTYVPEP
-572 GAFPWDVAGKTGTT
+572 FPYDVAGKTGTT
-586 NDDKGDEKDKWF
+586 NDKEGYENDKWF

-609 WTGRANDVPVSL
+609 WTGKAPGADKNAL
-621 FKPNYAQYYFEYM
+621 AENHAQFYFDYM
-634 MQQVT
+634 MQEVT
-639 NATGQPDRFQQPE
+639 KATGQPDRFQQPD

-671 QPDKLA
+671 EPQKLP
-677 APTGAS
+677 APTGAT
-683 IDYDVPAG
+683 INYDIPSDS
-691 TGTLSWSYDTQ
+691 GTLTWSYNR
-702 GVQAAGY
+702 QAVEADGY

-726 VVGTTEDTSIAI
+726 VVGTTEGTSIDI
-738 ADLASGQTTFTIVA
+738 SGLRNGTTTFTIVA
-752 NATNAL
+752 NASNQL

-764 SPLQTTYTVER
+764 SPLQTQYTVER
-775 SEEPPAEEEEEP
+775 SQEPTEEEEEP
-787 ATEETSPEEEGD
+787 ATEEPLPEEDSTTDEQNDENNQNETNQNNGD
-799 QTDGQNNENNDNNGN
+799 DENNENN
-814 NGNNNNGN
+814 
-822 NENNGN
+822 
-828 DTNTEDENTEPPTE
+828 TNPEENTEEPTE
-842 EEPPADETDGETDSN
+842 EEPATNETDGESDSN
-857 GDVSRQSTDSN
+857 GEVTRQSNSESN
-868 GRGNGNGNGNGGRD
+868 GRGNGDRGTDDRE

>member
-1 MERSRMARRQD
+1 MERSRVARRQD
-12 TTTNKRKPAAKK
+12 STTNKRKKTGKQPKTKSKK
-24 PKLKAKKSKFRR
+24 PMWKR
-36 IITILGILFII
+36 IFLLGFMLFIAA
-47 GVIAGGAYTAY
+47 VIAFGAYTVY

-63 PPLDEEK
+63 PELDEEK
-70 LVDTYPIQLLSAEGE
+70 LVDTYPIQLISAEGE
-85 PLEGSGQIREYVSI
+85 PLEGAGQIREYVSI

-110 ISIEDRRFYEHNG
+110 VSIEDRRFYEHNG
-123 VDLRRIG
+123 IDLRRIG
-130 GAVLANVTD
+130 GAVVANLTD

-173 LAIKLEREYT
+173 LALKLEREYT

-252 QVLSAMKRDGHITE
+252 QVLSAMKRDGHISE
-266 EQYNQALDVEIA
+266 EQYNEALDVAIA

-290 TYTRSIYARVQAEL
+290 AFTRAIYSRVQAEL
-304 EEDYGLEQADIYGT
+304 EEDYGLEQSDIYGT
-318 GLKVYTSINKDL
+318 GLKVYTSINKEL

-339 NDNVNLPNG
+339 SDNVNIPG
-348 AFPED
+348 GSFPADE

-362 TKTGEIVAVIDSEQA
+362 TKTGEIVAIIDSQQA
-377 KQGDKTYR
+377 KQGDKSYR
-385 DYSREKRQ
+385 DYSNEKRQ
-393 IGSTAKPF
+393 IGSTAKPI

-408 ENAQWSTGKVLID
+408 ENGQWSTGKILLD
-421 KAFDDSDNYKPIN
+421 APLEGSYKPNN
-434 YYTGFRGAN
+434 YYQEYRGQN
-443 TMRYY
+443 TMRYF

-459 AFYEVRDEFGQEA
+459 AFQEVRDEFGQGAIESFAKNLGVEPMYAGEEVLEA
-472 IQSFVENVGIEPSMS
+472 
-487 GDEMNASNALGTAE
+487 NALGAAE

-510 YAALGTNGMYT
+510 YAAFGTNGMYT

-531 NDGST
+531 NDGSS

-561 VVSGSNGTYEP
+561 VVSGANGTYEP

-586 NDDKGDEKDKWF
+586 NDEQDKWF

-609 WTGRANDVPVSL
+609 WTGKVSGASETAN
-621 FKPNYAQYYFEYM
+621 KPNYAQYYFEYM

-639 NATGQPDRFQQPE
+639 NATGQPDRFQRPD

-671 QPDKLA
+671 QPEKLV

-683 IDYDVPAG
+683 VNYDEEAQ
-691 TGTLSWSYDTQ
+691 TGSVSWSYDFD
-702 GVQAAGY
+702 GAQADGY
-709 QGLSFTVTEKR
+709 TDVTFTVTQKSA
-720 PDGSER
+720 DGSEQ
-726 VVGTTEDTSIAI
+726 VVGTTGETSVNIAN
-738 ADLASGQTTFTIVA
+738 LAEGDTTFTIVA
-752 NATNAL
+752 NATNPL
-758 VGDQQS
+758 TGEQQS
-764 SPLQTTYTVER
+764 APAQASYSIEPK
-775 SEEPPAEEEEEP
+775 EEPKEEEENPSDEENSEDEP
-787 ATEETSPEEEGD
+787 SD
-799 QTDGQNNENNDNNGN
+799 
-814 NGNNNNGN
+814 
-822 NENNGN
+822 ENNGN
-828 DTNTEDENTEPPTE
+828 GNE
-842 EEPPADETDGETDSN
+842 
-857 GDVSRQSTDSN
+857 
-868 GRGNGNGNGNGGRD
+868 NGNGNGNGGGNGEDTTDEQTPDEPATDEGSGEGTDEPTDGDDSGTPLEGQSNGESSDTNRGNGNSNNGNN

>member
-1 MERSRMARRQD
+1 MARRQD
-12 TTTNKRKPAAKK
+12 TTSNKRKPAAKK
-24 PKLKAKKSKFRR
+24 PKQKTKKSKFRR
-36 IITILGILFII
+36 ILTILGILFII
-47 GVIAGGAYTAY
+47 GVIAGAAYTAY

-99 DDISEVMQQAV
+99 DEISEVMQQAV

-123 VDLRRIG
+123 IDLRRIG
-130 GAVLANVTD
+130 GAVVANLTD

-193 KNYYGSGGYGVQTA
+193 KNYYGTGGYGVQTA

-266 EQYNQALDVEIA
+266 EEYNQALDVEIA

-330 HTKFNSDIK
+330 HTKFNNDIK
-339 NDNVNLPNG
+339 NDNVNLPTSE
-348 AFPED
+348 FPED

-377 KQGDKTYR
+377 KQGDKNYR

-408 ENAQWSTGKVLID
+408 ENAQWSTGKILID
-421 KAFDDSDNYKPIN
+421 KEFDESETFKPGN
-434 YYTGFRGAN
+434 YYPGFRGAN

-448 LTISGNTPAVR
+448 LTVSGNTPAVR
-459 AFYEVRDEFGQEA
+459 AFYEVQEEFGSEA
-472 IQSFVENVGIEPSMS
+472 IESFVENVGIEPARA
-487 GDEMNASNALGTAE
+487 GDEILPANSLGVAE

-572 GAFPWDVAGKTGTT
+572 GAFPYDVAGKTGTT
-586 NDDKGDEKDKWF
+586 NDEKGEENDKWF

-609 WTGRANDVPVSL
+609 WTARVSNDIPVSL

-634 MQQVT
+634 MQEVT
-639 NATGQPDRFQQPE
+639 KATGQPDRFQQPE

-683 IDYDVPAG
+683 IDYDVPG
-691 TGTLSWSYDTQ
+691 ETGTLSWSYDKQ
-702 GVQAAGY
+702 AVEAAGY
-709 QGLSFTVTEKR
+709 QGLSFTVTETR

-738 ADLASGQTTFTIVA
+738 SGLGEGETTFTIVA

-764 SPLQTTYTVER
+764 SPLQTSYTVER
-775 SEEPPAEEEEEP
+775 SEEPAAEEEEEP
-787 ATEETSPEEEGD
+787 ATEETPPEEEGE
-799 QTDGQNNENNDNNGN
+799 QTDGESNE
-814 NGNNNNGN
+814 NNGN
-822 NENNGN
+822 NENNENNGN
-828 DTNTEDENTEPPTE
+828 DNNTEDENTEEPTE
-842 EEPPADETDGETDSN
+842 EEPTTDETDGESDSE
-857 GDVSRQSTDSN
+857 GDVSRQSTSDSDDRN
-868 GRGNGNGNGNGGRD
+868 NGNGNGNGGRD

>member
-12 TTTNKRKPAAKK
+12 TTSNKRKPAAKK
-24 PKLKAKKSKFRR
+24 PKQKTKKSKFRR
-36 IITILGILFII
+36 ILTILGILFII
-47 GVIAGGAYTAY
+47 GVIAGAAYTAY

-99 DDISEVMQQAV
+99 DEISEVMQQAV

-123 VDLRRIG
+123 IDLRRIG
-130 GAVLANVTD
+130 GAVVANLTD

-193 KNYYGSGGYGVQTA
+193 KNYYGTGGYGVQTA

-266 EQYNQALDVEIA
+266 EEYNQALDVEIA

-330 HTKFNSDIK
+330 HTKFNNDIK
-339 NDNVNLPNG
+339 NDNVNLPTSE
-348 AFPED
+348 FPED

-362 TKTGEIVAVIDSEQA
+362 TKTGEIVAVIDSQQA
-377 KQGDKTYR
+377 KQGDKNYR

-408 ENAQWSTGKVLID
+408 ENAQWSTGKILMD
-421 KAFDDSDNYKPIN
+421 EPFGEDEFNPGN
-434 YYTGFRGAN
+434 YYTGYRGAN

-448 LTISGNTPAVR
+448 LTVSGNTPAVR
-459 AFYEVRDEFGQEA
+459 AFNEVKEEFGPEA
-472 IQSFVENVGIEPSMS
+472 IESFVENVGIEPARA
-487 GDEMNASNALGTAE
+487 GDEILPANSLGVAE

-561 VVSGSNGTYEP
+561 VVNTSTGTYVPEP
-572 GAFPWDVAGKTGTT
+572 FPYDVAGKTGTT
-586 NDDKGDEKDKWF
+586 NDKDKNPNDKWF

-609 WTGRANDVPVSL
+609 WTGKAPGADKDAL
-621 FKPNYAQYYFEYM
+621 AEDHAQFYFDYM
-634 MQQVT
+634 MQEVT
-639 NATGQPDRFQQPE
+639 KATGQPDRFQQPE

-683 IDYDVPAG
+683 IDYDVPG
-691 TGTLSWSYDTQ
+691 ETGTLSWSYDKQ
-702 GVQAAGY
+702 AVEAAGY
-709 QGLSFTVTEKR
+709 QGLSFTVTETR

-738 ADLASGQTTFTIVA
+738 SGLGEGETTFTIVA

-764 SPLQTTYTVER
+764 SPLQTSYTVER
-775 SEEPPAEEEEEP
+775 SEEPAAEEEEEP
-787 ATEETSPEEEGD
+787 ATEETPPEEEGE
-799 QTDGQNNENNDNNGN
+799 QTDGESNE
-814 NGNNNNGN
+814 NNGN
-822 NENNGN
+822 NENNENNGN
-828 DTNTEDENTEPPTE
+828 DNNTEDENTEEPTE
-842 EEPPADETDGETDSN
+842 EEPTTDETDGESDSE
-857 GDVSRQSTDSN
+857 GDVSRQSTSDSDDRN
-868 GRGNGNGNGNGGRD
+868 NGNGNGNGGRD

>member
-12 TTTNKRKPAAKK
+12 TTKK
-24 PKLKAKKSKFRR
+24 PKQQTKKPKQQTKKPMWRR
-36 IITILGILFII
+36 ILLII
-47 GVIAGGAYTAY
+47 GLLLIVGVVVGGAYTAY

-85 PLEGSGQIREYVSI
+85 PLEESGQIREYVSI

-123 VDLRRIG
+123 IDLRRIG

-139 GFGAEGGSTITQQ
+139 GFGSEGGSTITQQ

-173 LAIKLEREYT
+173 LAVKLEREYT

-193 KNYYGSGGYGVQTA
+193 KNYYGSGAWGVQAA
-207 SKRYFNKP
+207 SKTYFNKP

-234 SAYDPIN
+234 SAYDPIA

-266 EQYNQALDVEIA
+266 QQYNEALDVEIA
-278 DVISPGEETEEE
+278 DVISPGAQTEEE
-290 TYTRSIYARVQAEL
+290 SYTRSIYARVQAEL
-304 EEDYGLEQADIYGT
+304 EEDYGLEQSDIYGT
-318 GLKVYTSINKDL
+318 GLKVYTSINKEL
-330 HTKFNSDIK
+330 HAKFNKDIK
-339 NDNVNLPNG
+339 TDNVNIPNNK
-348 AFPED
+348 FPED

-362 TKTGEIVAVIDSEQA
+362 TKTGEIVAVIDSQQA
-377 KQGDKTYR
+377 EQGDKNYR

-408 ENAQWSTGKVLID
+408 ENAQWSTGKILMD
-421 KAFDDSDNYKPIN
+421 APFDEGEFNPEN
-434 YYTGFRGAN
+434 YYRDYRGAN

-459 AFYEVRDEFGQEA
+459 AFYEVQDEFGPEA
-472 IQSFVENVGIEPSMS
+472 IESFVENVGIEPARA
-487 GDEMNASNALGTAE
+487 GDEMVPANSLGVAE

-510 YAALGTNGMYT
+510 YATLGANGMYT

-561 VVSGSNGTYEP
+561 VVSGSNGTYKP

-586 NDDKGDEKDKWF
+586 NDDKGNENDKWF

-609 WTGRANDVPVSL
+609 WTGKASGAGDNALAEDH
-621 FKPNYAQYYFEYM
+621 AQYYFEYM
-634 MQQVT
+634 MQEVT
-639 NATGQPDRFQQPE
+639 NATGSPDRFQQPD

-671 QPDKLA
+671 EPKNLP

-683 IDYDVPAG
+683 INYDIPADS
-691 TGTLSWSYDTQ
+691 GTLTWSYNR
-702 GVQAAGY
+702 QAVEADGY

-738 ADLASGQTTFTIVA
+738 SGLQNGTTTFTIVA
-752 NATNAL
+752 TASNQL
-758 VGDQQS
+758 VGEQQS
-764 SPLQTTYTVER
+764 SPAQTQYTVER
-775 SEEPPAEEEEEP
+775 SQEPAEEEEEP
-787 ATEETSPEEEGD
+787 ATEETPPEEEPAEETPPNE
-799 QTDGQNNENNDNNGN
+799 TD
-814 NGNNNNGN
+814 NNNGN
-822 NENNGN
+822 GN
-828 DTNTEDENTEPPTE
+828 SE
-842 EEPPADETDGETDSN
+842 
-857 GDVSRQSTDSN
+857 
-868 GRGNGNGNGNGGRD
+868 NGNGNGNNEGGEGETTEEPATEETPPAEEESSTELESQSNSDTSESNQDRENDNRE

>member
-12 TTTNKRKPAAKK
+12 TTKK
-24 PKLKAKKSKFRR
+24 PKQQTKKSKQQTKKPMWRR
-36 IITILGILFII
+36 ILLII
-47 GVIAGGAYTAY
+47 GLLLIVGVVVGGAYTAY

-85 PLEGSGQIREYVSI
+85 PLEESGQIREYVSI

-123 VDLRRIG
+123 IDLRRIG

-139 GFGAEGGSTITQQ
+139 GFGSEGGSTITQQ

-173 LAIKLEREYT
+173 LAVKLEREYT

-193 KNYYGSGGYGVQTA
+193 KNYYGSGAWGVQAA
-207 SKRYFNKP
+207 SKTYFNKP

-234 SAYDPIN
+234 SAYDPIA

-266 EQYNQALDVEIA
+266 QQYNEALDVEIA
-278 DVISPGEETEEE
+278 DVISPGAQTEEE
-290 TYTRSIYARVQAEL
+290 SYTRSIYARVQAEL
-304 EEDYGLEQADIYGT
+304 EEDYGLEQSDIYGT
-318 GLKVYTSINKDL
+318 GLKVYTSINKEL
-330 HTKFNSDIK
+330 HAKFNKDIK
-339 NDNVNLPNG
+339 TDNVNIPNG
-348 AFPED
+348 KFPKD

-362 TKTGEIVAVIDSEQA
+362 TKTGEIVAVIDSQQA
-377 KQGDKTYR
+377 EQGDKNYR

-408 ENAQWSTGKVLID
+408 ENAQWSTGKILMD
-421 KAFDDSDNYKPIN
+421 KEFPKGEFNPGN
-434 YYTGFRGAN
+434 YYEGYRGAN

-459 AFYEVRDEFGQEA
+459 AFYEVQDEFGPEA
-472 IQSFVENVGIEPSMS
+472 IESFVENVGIEPARA
-487 GDEMNASNALGTAE
+487 GDEMVPANSLGVAE

-510 YAALGTNGMYT
+510 YATLGANGMYT

-561 VVSGSNGTYEP
+561 VVSGSNGTYKP

-586 NDDKGDEKDKWF
+586 NDDKGNENDKWF

-609 WTGRANDVPVSL
+609 WTGKASGAGDNALAEDH
-621 FKPNYAQYYFEYM
+621 AQYYFEYM
-634 MQQVT
+634 MQEVT
-639 NATGQPDRFQQPE
+639 NATGSPDRFQQPD

-671 QPDKLA
+671 EPKNLP

-683 IDYDVPAG
+683 INYDIPADS
-691 TGTLSWSYDTQ
+691 GTLTWSYNREAVEAD
-702 GVQAAGY
+702 GY

-738 ADLASGQTTFTIVA
+738 SGLANGTTTFTIVA
-752 NATNAL
+752 TASNQL
-758 VGDQQS
+758 VGEQQS
-764 SPLQTTYTVER
+764 SPAQTQYTVER
-775 SEEPPAEEEEEP
+775 SQEPAEEEEEP
-787 ATEETSPEEEGD
+787 ATEETPPEEEPAEE
-799 QTDGQNNENNDNNGN
+799 TPPNETDNN
-814 NGNNNNGN
+814 NGNGN
-822 NENNGN
+822 NEN
-828 DTNTEDENTEPPTE
+828 
-842 EEPPADETDGETDSN
+842 
-857 GDVSRQSTDSN
+857 
-868 GRGNGNGNGNGGRD
+868 GNGNNEGGEGETTEEPATEETPPAEEESSTELESQSNSDTSESNQDRENDNRE

>member
-1 MERSRMARRQD
+1 MARRQD
-12 TTTNKRKPAAKK
+12 TTSNKRKPAAKK
-24 PKLKAKKSKFRR
+24 PKQKTKKSKFRR
-36 IITILGILFII
+36 ILTILGILFII
-47 GVIAGGAYTAY
+47 GVIAGAAYTAY

-99 DDISEVMQQAV
+99 DEISEVMQQAV

-123 VDLRRIG
+123 IDLRRIG
-130 GAVLANVTD
+130 GAVVANLTD

-193 KNYYGSGGYGVQTA
+193 KNYYGTGGYGVQTA

-266 EQYNQALDVEIA
+266 EEYNQALDVEIA

-330 HTKFNSDIK
+330 HTKFNNDIK
-339 NDNVNLPNG
+339 NDNVNLPTSE
-348 AFPED
+348 FPED

-362 TKTGEIVAVIDSEQA
+362 TKTGEIVAVIDSQQA
-377 KQGDKTYR
+377 KQGDKNYR

-421 KAFDDSDNYKPIN
+421 KEFDESETFKPGN
-434 YYTGFRGAN
+434 YYPGFRGAN

-448 LTISGNTPAVR
+448 LTVSGNTPAVR
-459 AFYEVRDEFGQEA
+459 AFYEVQEEFGSEA
-472 IQSFVENVGIEPSMS
+472 IESFVENVGIEPARA
-487 GDEMNASNALGTAE
+487 GDEILPANSLGVAE

-572 GAFPWDVAGKTGTT
+572 GAFPYDVAGKTGTT
-586 NDDKGDEKDKWF
+586 NDDKGDENDKWF

-609 WTGRANDVPVSL
+609 WTARASNDIPVSL

-634 MQQVT
+634 MQEVT
-639 NATGQPDRFQQPE
+639 KATGQPDRFQQPE

-683 IDYDVPAG
+683 IDYDVPG
-691 TGTLSWSYDTQ
+691 ETGTLSWSYDKQ
-702 GVQAAGY
+702 AVEAAGY
-709 QGLSFTVTEKR
+709 QGLSFTVTETR

-738 ADLASGQTTFTIVA
+738 SGLGEGETTFTIVA

-764 SPLQTTYTVER
+764 SPLQTSYTVER
-775 SEEPPAEEEEEP
+775 SEEPAAEEEEEP
-787 ATEETSPEEEGD
+787 ATEETPPEEEGE
-799 QTDGQNNENNDNNGN
+799 QTDGESNE
-814 NGNNNNGN
+814 NNGN
-822 NENNGN
+822 NENNENNGN
-828 DTNTEDENTEPPTE
+828 DNNTEDENTEEPTE
-842 EEPPADETDGETDSN
+842 EEPTTDETDGESDSE
-857 GDVSRQSTDSN
+857 GDVSRQSTSDSDDRN
-868 GRGNGNGNGNGGRD
+868 NGNGNGNGGRD

>member
-12 TTTNKRKPAAKK
+12 TTSNKRKPAAKK
-24 PKLKAKKSKFRR
+24 PKQKTKKSKFRR
-36 IITILGILFII
+36 ILTILGILFII
-47 GVIAGGAYTAY
+47 GVIAGAAYTAY

-99 DDISEVMQQAV
+99 DEISEVMQQAV

-123 VDLRRIG
+123 IDLRRIG
-130 GAVLANVTD
+130 GAVVANLTD

-193 KNYYGSGGYGVQTA
+193 KNYYGTGGYGVQTA

-266 EQYNQALDVEIA
+266 EEYNQALDVEIA

-330 HTKFNSDIK
+330 HTKFNNDIK
-339 NDNVNLPNG
+339 NDNVNLPTSE
-348 AFPED
+348 FPED

-377 KQGDKTYR
+377 KQGDKNYR

-408 ENAQWSTGKVLID
+408 ENAQWSTGKILID
-421 KAFDDSDNYKPIN
+421 KEFDESETFKPGN
-434 YYTGFRGAN
+434 YYPGFRGAN

-448 LTISGNTPAVR
+448 LTVSGNTPAVR
-459 AFYEVRDEFGQEA
+459 AFYEVQEEFGSEA
-472 IQSFVENVGIEPSMS
+472 IESFVENVGIEPARA
-487 GDEMNASNALGTAE
+487 GDEILPANSLGVAE

-572 GAFPWDVAGKTGTT
+572 GAFPYDVAGKTGTT
-586 NDDKGDEKDKWF
+586 NDEKGEENDKWF

-609 WTGRANDVPVSL
+609 WTARVSNDIPVSL

-634 MQQVT
+634 MQEVT
-639 NATGQPDRFQQPE
+639 KATGQPDRFQQPE

-683 IDYDVPAG
+683 IDYDVPG
-691 TGTLSWSYDTQ
+691 ETGTLSWSYDKQ
-702 GVQAAGY
+702 AVEAAGY
-709 QGLSFTVTEKR
+709 QGLSFTVTETR

-738 ADLASGQTTFTIVA
+738 SGLGEGETTFTIVA

-764 SPLQTTYTVER
+764 SPLQTSYTVER
-775 SEEPPAEEEEEP
+775 SEEPAAEEEEEP
-787 ATEETSPEEEGD
+787 ATEETPPEEEGE
-799 QTDGQNNENNDNNGN
+799 QTDGESNENNGN
-814 NGNNNNGN
+814 NEK

-828 DTNTEDENTEPPTE
+828 DNNTEDENTEEPTE
-842 EEPPADETDGETDSN
+842 EEPTTDETDGESDSE
-857 GDVSRQSTDSN
+857 GDVSRQSTSDSDDRN
-868 GRGNGNGNGNGGRD
+868 NGNGNGNGGRD

>member
-12 TTTNKRKPAAKK
+12 ATSNKRKSTTKK
-24 PKLKAKKSKFRR
+24 PKQKTKKTKFRR
-36 IITILGILFII
+36 FLTILGILLIVGII
-47 GVIAGGAYTAY
+47 AAGAYTAY

-70 LVDTYPIQLLSAEGE
+70 LVDTYPIQLISAEGE

-99 DDISEVMQQAV
+99 DEISEVMQQAV

-123 VDLRRIG
+123 IDLRRIG
-130 GAVLANVTD
+130 GAVLANLTD

-173 LAIKLEREYT
+173 LALKLEREYT

-278 DVISPGEETEEE
+278 DVISPGQETEEE
-290 TYTRSIYARVQAEL
+290 SYTRSIYARVQQEL

-339 NDNVNLPNG
+339 SNNVNLPTSS
-348 AFPED
+348 FPD
-353 LRMGATVLN
+353 GLRMGATVMN
-362 TKTGEIVAVIDSEQA
+362 TQTGEIVAVIDSQQA
-377 KQGDKTYR
+377 KQGDKNYR
-385 DYSREKRQ
+385 DYSSEKRQ

-408 ENAQWSTGKVLID
+408 ENGQWSTGKVLID
-421 KAFDDSDNYKPIN
+421 KAFDESEAFKPKN
-434 YYTGFRGAN
+434 YYTGYRGAN

-459 AFYEVRDEFGQEA
+459 AFYEVQNEFGSEA
-472 IQSFVENVGIEPSMS
+472 IESFVENVGIEPSMS
-487 GDEMNASNALGTAE
+487 GDELNASNALGTAE

-510 YAALGTNGMYT
+510 YAALGNNGMYT

-586 NDDKGDEKDKWF
+586 NDEQDKWF

-604 YSISV
+604 YAISV
-609 WTGRANDVPVSL
+609 WTGKVSGASATENS
-621 FKPNYAQYYFEYM
+621 PNYAQYYFEYM
-634 MQQVT
+634 MQQIT

-671 QPDKLA
+671 QPDQLP

-683 IDYDVPAG
+683 VDYDVPSES
-691 TGTLSWSYDTQ
+691 GTLSWSYDTQ
-702 GVQAAGY
+702 AVQADGY
-709 QGLSFTVTEKR
+709 QGLSFTVTERR

-726 VVGTTEDTSIAI
+726 VIGTTEDTSIAI
-738 ADLASGQTTFTIVA
+738 SGLGEGETTFTIVA

-764 SPLQTTYTVER
+764 SPLQTSYTVER
-775 SEEPPAEEEEEP
+775 GDEPVVEEEEP
-787 ATEETSPEEEGD
+787 ATEETPPEEGSD
-799 QTDGQNNENNDNNGN
+799 QTDGENNENSDNNVE
-814 NGNNNNGN
+814 NG
-822 NENNGN
+822 NENN
-828 DTNTEDENTEPPTE
+828 TEEENTEPPVE
-842 EEPPADETDGETDSN
+842 GEPTPDPSDENVDSN
-857 GDVSRQSTDSN
+857 GDVNRQSTSTPEDSRN
-868 GRGNGNGNGNGGRD
+868 DDQN

>member
-12 TTTNKRKPAAKK
+12 TTSNKRKPAAKK
-24 PKLKAKKSKFRR
+24 PKQKTKKSKFRR
-36 IITILGILFII
+36 ILTILGILFII
-47 GVIAGGAYTAY
+47 GVIAGAAYTAY

-99 DDISEVMQQAV
+99 DEISEVMQQAV

-123 VDLRRIG
+123 IDLRRIG
-130 GAVLANVTD
+130 GAVVANLTD

-193 KNYYGSGGYGVQTA
+193 KNYYGTGGYGVQTA

-266 EQYNQALDVEIA
+266 EEYNQALDVEIA

-339 NDNVNLPNG
+339 NDNVNLPTSE
-348 AFPED
+348 FPED

-362 TKTGEIVAVIDSEQA
+362 TKTGEIVAVIDSQQA
-377 KQGDKTYR
+377 KQGDKNYI
-385 DYSREKRQ
+385 DYSREKSQ

-421 KAFDDSDNYKPIN
+421 APFEGEKYNPRN
-434 YYTGFRGAN
+434 YYKDGYRGAN

-487 GDEMNASNALGTAE
+487 GDEMNASNALGVAE

-521 KPHLIQKIEF
+521 KPHVIQKIEF

-572 GAFPWDVAGKTGTT
+572 GAFPYDVAGKTGTT
-586 NDDKGDEKDKWF
+586 NKDMDKWF

-609 WTGRANDVPVSL
+609 WSGRATATPESVMD
-621 FKPNYAQYYFEYM
+621 PNYAQYYFEYM
-634 MQQVT
+634 MQEVT
-639 NATGQPDRFQQPE
+639 KATGQPDRFQQPE

-683 IDYDVPAG
+683 IDYDVPG
-691 TGTLSWSYDTQ
+691 ETGTLSWSYDKQ
-702 GVQAAGY
+702 AVEAAGY
-709 QGLSFTVTEKR
+709 QGLSFTVTETR

-738 ADLASGQTTFTIVA
+738 SGLGEGETTFTIVA

-764 SPLQTTYTVER
+764 SPLQTSYTVER
-775 SEEPPAEEEEEP
+775 SEEPAAEEEEEP
-787 ATEETSPEEEGD
+787 ATEETPPEEEGE
-799 QTDGQNNENNDNNGN
+799 QTDGESNE
-814 NGNNNNGN
+814 NNGN
-822 NENNGN
+822 NENNENNGN
-828 DTNTEDENTEPPTE
+828 DNNTEDENTVEPTE
-842 EEPPADETDGETDSN
+842 EEPTTDETDGESDSE
-857 GDVSRQSTDSN
+857 GDVSRQSTSDSDDRN
-868 GRGNGNGNGNGGRD
+868 NGNGNGNGGRD

>member
-1 MERSRMARRQD
+1 MYKGQ
-12 TTTNKRKPAAKK
+12 
-24 PKLKAKKSKFRR
+24 L
-36 IITILGILFII
+36 
-47 GVIAGGAYTAY
+47 
-58 AIATA
+58 
-63 PPLDEEK
+63 EEN
-70 LVDTYPIQLLSAEGE
+70 
-85 PLEGSGQIREYVSI
+85 GQIREYVSI

-193 KNYYGSGGYGVQTA
+193 KNYYGSGAWGVQAA
-207 SKRYFNKP
+207 SKTYFNKP

-234 SAYDPIN
+234 SAYDPIS

-252 QVLSAMKRDGHITE
+252 QVLSSMKRDGHITE
-266 EQYNQALDVEIA
+266 EQYNEALDVEIA
-278 DVISPGEETEEE
+278 DIISPGAQSEEE
-290 TYTRSIYARVQAEL
+290 SYTRSIYARVQAEL

-318 GLKVYTSINKDL
+318 GLKVYTSINKEL

-339 NDNVNLPNG
+339 NNNVNLP
-348 AFPED
+348 ADQFPEN

-362 TKTGEIVAVIDSEQA
+362 TKTGEIIAVIDSEQA
-377 KQGDKTYR
+377 KQGDKNYR

-421 KAFDDSDNYKPIN
+421 KPFPEGEFNPKN
-434 YYTGFRGAN
+434 YYPEYRGAN

-459 AFYEVRDEFGQEA
+459 AFNEVKEEFGPEA
-472 IQSFVENVGIEPSMS
+472 IESFVENVGIEPARS
-487 GDEMNASNALGTAE
+487 GDELLPANSFGVAE
-501 ASTTQMAAA
+501 ARKTQMAAD
-510 YAALGTNGMYT
+510 YEALGTNGMYT

-572 GAFPWDVAGKTGTT
+572 GAFPYDVAGKTGTT
-586 NDDKGDEKDKWF
+586 NDDNGDEKDKWF

-609 WTGRANDVPVSL
+609 WSGRPNDVPVSV

-634 MQQVT
+634 MQEVT
-639 NATGQPDRFQQPE
+639 RATGQPERFQQPE

-683 IDYDVPAG
+683 IDYDVPG
-691 TGTLSWSYDTQ
+691 ETGTLSWSYDTQ

-709 QGLSFTVTEKR
+709 QGLSFTVTELSLIHI
-720 PDGSER
+720 SEPTR
-726 VVGTTEDTSIAI
+726 
-738 ADLASGQTTFTIVA
+738 
-752 NATNAL
+752 
-758 VGDQQS
+758 
-764 SPLQTTYTVER
+764 R
-775 SEEPPAEEEEEP
+775 S
-787 ATEETSPEEEGD
+787 
-799 QTDGQNNENNDNNGN
+799 
-814 NGNNNNGN
+814 
-822 NENNGN
+822 
-828 DTNTEDENTEPPTE
+828 
-842 EEPPADETDGETDSN
+842 
-857 GDVSRQSTDSN
+857 
-868 GRGNGNGNGNGGRD
+868 

>member
-12 TTTNKRKPAAKK
+12 TTSNKRKPASKK
-24 PKLKAKKSKFRR
+24 PKQKTKKSKFRR
-36 IITILGILFII
+36 ILTILGILFII
-47 GVIAGGAYTAY
+47 GVIAGAAYTAY

-99 DDISEVMQQAV
+99 DEISEVMQQAV

-123 VDLRRIG
+123 IDLRRIG
-130 GAVLANVTD
+130 GAVVANLTD

-193 KNYYGSGGYGVQTA
+193 KNYYGTGGYGVQTA

-266 EQYNQALDVEIA
+266 EEYNQALDVEIA

-339 NDNVNLPNG
+339 NDNVNLQTET
-348 AFPED
+348 FPED
-353 LRMGATVLN
+353 LLMGATVLN
-362 TKTGEIVAVIDSEQA
+362 TKTGEIVAVIDSQQA
-377 KQGDKTYR
+377 KQGDKNYR

-408 ENAQWSTGKVLID
+408 ENAQWSTGKILMD
-421 KAFDDSDNYKPIN
+421 EPFGEDEFNPGN
-434 YYTGFRGAN
+434 YYTGYRGAN

-448 LTISGNTPAVR
+448 LTVSGNTPAVR
-459 AFYEVRDEFGQEA
+459 AFYEVQEEFGSEA
-472 IQSFVENVGIEPSMS
+472 IESFVENVGIEPARA
-487 GDEMNASNALGTAE
+487 GDEMLPANSLGVAE

-561 VVSGSNGTYEP
+561 VVNTSTGTYVPEP
-572 GAFPWDVAGKTGTT
+572 FPYDVAGKTGTT
-586 NDDKGDEKDKWF
+586 NDKDKNPNDKWF

-609 WTGRANDVPVSL
+609 WTGKAPGADKDAL
-621 FKPNYAQYYFEYM
+621 AEDHAQFYFDYM
-634 MQQVT
+634 MQEVT
-639 NATGQPDRFQQPE
+639 KATGQPDRFQQPE

-683 IDYDVPAG
+683 IDYDVPG
-691 TGTLSWSYDTQ
+691 ETGTLSWSYDKQ
-702 GVQAAGY
+702 AVEAAGY
-709 QGLSFTVTEKR
+709 QGLSFTVTETR

-738 ADLASGQTTFTIVA
+738 SGLGEGETTFTIVA
-752 NATNAL
+752 NATNAV

-764 SPLQTTYTVER
+764 SPLQTSYTVER
-775 SEEPPAEEEEEP
+775 SEEPAAEEEEEP
-787 ATEETSPEEEGD
+787 ATEETPPEEEGE
-799 QTDGQNNENNDNNGN
+799 QTDGESNE
-814 NGNNNNGN
+814 NNGN
-822 NENNGN
+822 NENNENNGN
-828 DTNTEDENTEPPTE
+828 DSNTEDENTEEPTE
-842 EEPPADETDGETDSN
+842 EEPTTDETDGESDSE
-857 GDVSRQSTDSN
+857 GDVSRQSTSDSDDRN
-868 GRGNGNGNGNGGRD
+868 NGNGNGNGGRD

>member
-12 TTTNKRKPAAKK
+12 TTSNKRKPAAKK
-24 PKLKAKKSKFRR
+24 PKQKTKKSKFRR
-36 IITILGILFII
+36 ILTILGILFII
-47 GVIAGGAYTAY
+47 GVIAGAAYTAY

-99 DDISEVMQQAV
+99 DEISEVMQQAV

-123 VDLRRIG
+123 IDLRRIG
-130 GAVLANVTD
+130 GAVVANLTD

-193 KNYYGSGGYGVQTA
+193 KNYYGTGGYGVQTA

-266 EQYNQALDVEIA
+266 EEYNQALDVEIA

-330 HTKFNSDIK
+330 HTKFNNDIK
-339 NDNVNLPNG
+339 NDNVNLPTSE
-348 AFPED
+348 FPED

-377 KQGDKTYR
+377 KQGDKNYR

-421 KAFDDSDNYKPIN
+421 KEFDESETFKPGN
-434 YYTGFRGAN
+434 YYPGFRGAN

-448 LTISGNTPAVR
+448 LTVSGNTPAVR
-459 AFYEVRDEFGQEA
+459 AFYEVQEEFGSEA
-472 IQSFVENVGIEPSMS
+472 IESFVENVGIEPARA
-487 GDEMNASNALGTAE
+487 GDEILPANSLGVAE

-572 GAFPWDVAGKTGTT
+572 GAFPYDVAGKTGTT
-586 NDDKGDEKDKWF
+586 NDEKGEENDKWF

-609 WTGRANDVPVSL
+609 WTARASNDIPVSL

-634 MQQVT
+634 MQEVT
-639 NATGQPDRFQQPE
+639 KATGQPDRFQQPE

-683 IDYDVPAG
+683 IDYDVPG
-691 TGTLSWSYDTQ
+691 ETGTLSWSYDKQ
-702 GVQAAGY
+702 AVEAAGY
-709 QGLSFTVTEKR
+709 QGLSFTVTETR

-738 ADLASGQTTFTIVA
+738 SGLGEGETTFTIVA

-764 SPLQTTYTVER
+764 SPLQTSYTVER
-775 SEEPPAEEEEEP
+775 SEEPAAEEEEEP
-787 ATEETSPEEEGD
+787 ATEETPPEEEGE
-799 QTDGQNNENNDNNGN
+799 QTDGESNE
-814 NGNNNNGN
+814 NNGN
-822 NENNGN
+822 NENNENNGN
-828 DTNTEDENTEPPTE
+828 DNNTEDENTEEPTE
-842 EEPPADETDGETDSN
+842 EEPTTDETDGESDSE
-857 GDVSRQSTDSN
+857 GDVSRQSTSDSDDRN
-868 GRGNGNGNGNGGRD
+868 NGNGNGNGGRD

>member
-12 TTTNKRKPAAKK
+12 ATSNKRKSTTKK
-24 PKLKAKKSKFRR
+24 PKQKPKKTKFRR
-36 IITILGILFII
+36 FLTILGILLIVGII
-47 GVIAGGAYTAY
+47 AAGAYTAY

-70 LVDTYPIQLLSAEGE
+70 LVDTYPIQLISAEGE

-99 DDISEVMQQAV
+99 DEISEVMQQAV

-123 VDLRRIG
+123 IDLRRIG
-130 GAVLANVTD
+130 GAVLANLTD

-173 LAIKLEREYT
+173 LALKLEREYT

-278 DVISPGEETEEE
+278 DVISPGQETEEE
-290 TYTRSIYARVQAEL
+290 SYTRSIYARVQQEL

-339 NDNVNLPNG
+339 SNNVNLPTSS
-348 AFPED
+348 FPD
-353 LRMGATVLN
+353 GLRMGATVMN
-362 TKTGEIVAVIDSEQA
+362 TKTGEIVAVIDSQQA
-377 KQGDKTYR
+377 KQGDKNYR
-385 DYSREKRQ
+385 DYSSEKRQ

-408 ENAQWSTGKVLID
+408 ENGQWSTGKVLID
-421 KAFDDSDNYKPIN
+421 KAFDESEAFKPKN
-434 YYTGFRGAN
+434 YYTGYRGAN

-459 AFYEVRDEFGQEA
+459 AFYEVQEEFGSEA
-472 IQSFVENVGIEPSMS
+472 IESFVENVGIEPSMS
-487 GDEMNASNALGTAE
+487 GDELNASNALGTAE

-510 YAALGTNGMYT
+510 YAALGNNGMYT

-586 NDDKGDEKDKWF
+586 NDEQDKWF

-604 YSISV
+604 YAISV
-609 WTGRANDVPVSL
+609 WTGKVSGASATENS
-621 FKPNYAQYYFEYM
+621 PNYAQYYFEYM
-634 MQQVT
+634 MQQIT

-671 QPDKLA
+671 QPDQLP

-683 IDYDVPAG
+683 VDYDVPSES
-691 TGTLSWSYDTQ
+691 GTLSWSYDTQ
-702 GVQAAGY
+702 AVQADGY
-709 QGLSFTVTEKR
+709 QGLSFTVTERR

-726 VVGTTEDTSIAI
+726 VIGTTEDTSIAI
-738 ADLASGQTTFTIVA
+738 SGLGEGETTFTIVA

-764 SPLQTTYTVER
+764 SPLQTSYTVER
-775 SEEPPAEEEEEP
+775 GDEPVVEEEEP
-787 ATEETSPEEEGD
+787 ATEETPPEEGSD
-799 QTDGQNNENNDNNGN
+799 QTDGENNENSDNNVE
-814 NGNNNNGN
+814 NG
-822 NENNGN
+822 NENN
-828 DTNTEDENTEPPTE
+828 TEEENTEPPVE
-842 EEPPADETDGETDSN
+842 GEPTPDPSDENVDSN
-857 GDVSRQSTDSN
+857 GDVNRQSTSTPEDSRN
-868 GRGNGNGNGNGGRD
+868 DDQN

>member
-12 TTTNKRKPAAKK
+12 TTSNKRKPAAKK
-24 PKLKAKKSKFRR
+24 PKQKTKKSKFRR
-36 IITILGILFII
+36 ILTILGILFII
-47 GVIAGGAYTAY
+47 GVIAGAAYTAY

-99 DDISEVMQQAV
+99 DEISEVMQQAV

-123 VDLRRIG
+123 IDLRRIG
-130 GAVLANVTD
+130 GAVVANLTD

-193 KNYYGSGGYGVQTA
+193 KNYYGTGGYGVQTA

-266 EQYNQALDVEIA
+266 EEYNQALDVEIA

-330 HTKFNSDIK
+330 HTKFNNDIK
-339 NDNVNLPNG
+339 NDNVNLPTSE
-348 AFPED
+348 FPED

-377 KQGDKTYR
+377 KQGDKNYR

-408 ENAQWSTGKVLID
+408 ENAQWSTGKILID
-421 KAFDDSDNYKPIN
+421 KEFDESETFKPGN
-434 YYTGFRGAN
+434 YYPGFRGAN

-448 LTISGNTPAVR
+448 LTVSGNTPAVR
-459 AFYEVRDEFGQEA
+459 AFYEVQEEFGSEA
-472 IQSFVENVGIEPSMS
+472 IESFVENVGIEPARA
-487 GDEMNASNALGTAE
+487 GDEILPANSLGVAE

-572 GAFPWDVAGKTGTT
+572 GAFPYDVAGKTGTT
-586 NDDKGDEKDKWF
+586 NDEKGDENDKWF

-609 WTGRANDVPVSL
+609 WTARASNDIPVSL

-634 MQQVT
+634 MQEVT
-639 NATGQPDRFQQPE
+639 KATGQPDRFQQPE

-683 IDYDVPAG
+683 IDYDVPG
-691 TGTLSWSYDTQ
+691 ETGTLSWSYDKQ
-702 GVQAAGY
+702 AVEAAGY
-709 QGLSFTVTEKR
+709 QGLSFTVTETR

-738 ADLASGQTTFTIVA
+738 SGLGEGETTFTIVA

-764 SPLQTTYTVER
+764 SPLQTSYTVER
-775 SEEPPAEEEEEP
+775 SEEPAAEEEEEP
-787 ATEETSPEEEGD
+787 ATEETPPEEEGE
-799 QTDGQNNENNDNNGN
+799 QSDGESNE
-814 NGNNNNGN
+814 NNGN
-822 NENNGN
+822 NENNENNGN
-828 DTNTEDENTEPPTE
+828 DNNTEDENTEEPTE
-842 EEPPADETDGETDSN
+842 EEPTTDETDGESDSE
-857 GDVSRQSTDSN
+857 GDVSRQSTSDSDDRN
-868 GRGNGNGNGNGGRD
+868 NGNGNGNGGRD

>member
-1 MERSRMARRQD
+1 MARRQD
-12 TTTNKRKPAAKK
+12 TTSNKRKPAAKK
-24 PKLKAKKSKFRR
+24 PKQKTKKSKFRR
-36 IITILGILFII
+36 IVTILGILFII
-47 GVIAGGAYTAY
+47 GVIAGAAYTAY

-99 DDISEVMQQAV
+99 DEISEVMQQAV

-123 VDLRRIG
+123 IDLRRIG
-130 GAVLANVTD
+130 GAVVANLTD

-193 KNYYGSGGYGVQTA
+193 KNYYGTGGYGVQTA

-266 EQYNQALDVEIA
+266 EEYNHALEVEIA

-330 HTKFNSDIK
+330 HTKFNNDIK
-339 NDNVNLPNG
+339 NNNVNLQTET
-348 AFPED
+348 FPED
-353 LRMGATVLN
+353 LLMGATVLN
-362 TKTGEIVAVIDSEQA
+362 TKTGEIVAVIDSQQA
-377 KQGDKTYR
+377 KQGDKNYR

-408 ENAQWSTGKVLID
+408 ENAQWSTGKILMD
-421 KAFDDSDNYKPIN
+421 EPFGEDEFNPGN
-434 YYTGFRGAN
+434 YYTGYRGAN

-448 LTISGNTPAVR
+448 LTVSGNTPAVR
-459 AFYEVRDEFGQEA
+459 AFNEVKEEFGPEA
-472 IQSFVENVGIEPSMS
+472 IESFVENVGIEPARA
-487 GDEMNASNALGTAE
+487 GDEILPANSLGVAE

-561 VVSGSNGTYEP
+561 VVNTSTGTYVPEP
-572 GAFPWDVAGKTGTT
+572 FPYDVAGKTGTT
-586 NDDKGDEKDKWF
+586 NDKDKNPNDKWF

-609 WTGRANDVPVSL
+609 WTGKAPGADKDAL
-621 FKPNYAQYYFEYM
+621 AEDHAQFYFDYM
-634 MQQVT
+634 MQEVT
-639 NATGQPDRFQQPE
+639 KATGQPDRFQQPE

-677 APTGAS
+677 APTDAS
-683 IDYDVPAG
+683 IDYDVPG
-691 TGTLSWSYDTQ
+691 DTGTLSWSYDKQ
-702 GVQAAGY
+702 AVEAAGY
-709 QGLSFTVTEKR
+709 QGLSFTVTETR

-738 ADLASGQTTFTIVA
+738 SGLGEGETTFTIVA

-764 SPLQTTYTVER
+764 SPLRTSFTVER
-775 SEEPPAEEEEEP
+775 SEEPAAEEEEEP
-787 ATEETSPEEEGD
+787 ATEETPPEEEGE
-799 QTDGQNNENNDNNGN
+799 QTDGESNE
-814 NGNNNNGN
+814 NNGN
-822 NENNGN
+822 NENNENNGN
-828 DTNTEDENTEPPTE
+828 DNNTEDENTEEPTE
-842 EEPPADETDGETDSN
+842 EEPTTDETDGESDSE
-857 GDVSRQSTDSN
+857 GDVSRQSTSDSDDRN
-868 GRGNGNGNGNGGRD
+868 NGNGNGNGGRD

>member
-1 MERSRMARRQD
+1 MERSRVARRQD
-12 TTTNKRKPAAKK
+12 STTNKRKKTGKQPKTKSKK
-24 PKLKAKKSKFRR
+24 PMWKR
-36 IITILGILFII
+36 IFLLGFLLFIAA
-47 GVIAGGAYTAY
+47 VIAFGAYTVY

-63 PPLDEEK
+63 PELDEEK
-70 LVDTYPIQLLSAEGE
+70 LVDTYPIQLISAEGE
-85 PLEGSGQIREYVSI
+85 PLEGAGQIREYVSI

-110 ISIEDRRFYEHNG
+110 VSIEDRRFYEHNG
-123 VDLRRIG
+123 IDLRRIG
-130 GAVLANVTD
+130 GAVVANLTD

-173 LAIKLEREYT
+173 LALKLEREYT

-252 QVLSAMKRDGHITE
+252 QVLSAMKRDGHISE
-266 EQYNQALDVEIA
+266 EQYNEALDVAIA

-290 TYTRSIYARVQAEL
+290 AFTRAIYSRVQAEL
-304 EEDYGLEQADIYGT
+304 EEDYGLEQSDIYGT
-318 GLKVYTSINKDL
+318 GLKVYTSINKEL

-339 NDNVNLPNG
+339 SDNVNIPNG
-348 AFPED
+348 AFPSDE

-362 TKTGEIVAVIDSEQA
+362 TKTGEIVAIIDSQQA
-377 KQGDKTYR
+377 KQADKYYI
-385 DYSREKRQ
+385 DYSNEKYQ

-408 ENAQWSTGKVLID
+408 ENGQWSTGKMLLD
-421 KAFDDSDNYKPIN
+421 AAFPEGKPRN
-434 YYTGFRGAN
+434 YYDGYRGMN
-443 TMRYY
+443 TMRQY
-448 LTISGNTPAVR
+448 LKISANTPAVR
-459 AFYEVRDEFGQEA
+459 AFQEVRDEYGQEA
-472 IQSFVENVGIEPSMS
+472 IESFVKNVGIKPSYS
-487 GDEMNASNALGTAE
+487 GDQLNESNALGTAE

-510 YAALGTNGMYT
+510 YAALGANGMYT

-531 NDGST
+531 NDGSS
-536 INSPI
+536 INSPV

-561 VVSGSNGTYEP
+561 VVSAEGGTYEP

-586 NDDKGDEKDKWF
+586 NNEQFKWF
-598 TGYTTD
+598 TGYSTD

-609 WTGRANDVPVSL
+609 WTGKVNKESNN
-621 FKPNYAQYYFEYM
+621 KPNYAQYYFEYM

-639 NATGQPDRFQQPE
+639 NATGQPDRFERPD

-671 QPDKLA
+671 QPEKLT

-683 IDYDVPAG
+683 VNYDEDSQAG
-691 TGTLSWSYDTQ
+691 SVSWSYDFD
-702 GVQAAGY
+702 GAQADGY
-709 QGLSFTVTEKR
+709 SDISFTVTQQSAE
-720 PDGSER
+720 GGEQ
-726 VVGTTEDTSIAI
+726 VVGTTGETSIDI
-738 ADLASGQTTFTIVA
+738 ANLAEGDTTFTIVA
-752 NATNAL
+752 KATNPL
-758 VGDQQS
+758 TGEQQS
-764 SPLQTTYTVER
+764 APAQASYSIEPK
-775 SEEPPAEEEEEP
+775 EEPQEEEENP
-787 ATEETSPEEEGD
+787 SGEE
-799 QTDGQNNENNDNNGN
+799 NNEDNPSD
-814 NGNNNNGN
+814 
-822 NENNGN
+822 ENNGN
-828 DTNTEDENTEPPTE
+828 GNNSDN
-842 EEPPADETDGETDSN
+842 
-857 GDVSRQSTDSN
+857 
-868 GRGNGNGNGNGGRD
+868 GNGNGNGNGNNEDTTEEQNPDEPATDEGTDEGTDQPTDGDDEGAPLEGQSNNESPAMERGNGNSNNGNN

>member
-1 MERSRMARRQD
+1 MARRQD
-12 TTTNKRKPAAKK
+12 TTSNKRKPAAKK
-24 PKLKAKKSKFRR
+24 PKQKTKKSKFRR
-36 IITILGILFII
+36 ILTILGILFII
-47 GVIAGGAYTAY
+47 GVIAGAAYTAY

-99 DDISEVMQQAV
+99 DEISEVMQQAV

-123 VDLRRIG
+123 IDLRRIG
-130 GAVLANVTD
+130 GAVVANLTD

-193 KNYYGSGGYGVQTA
+193 KNYYGTGGYGVQTA

-266 EQYNQALDVEIA
+266 EEYNQALDVEIA

-330 HTKFNSDIK
+330 HTKFNNDIK
-339 NDNVNLPNG
+339 NDNVNLPTSE
-348 AFPED
+348 FPED

-377 KQGDKTYR
+377 KQGDKNYR

-408 ENAQWSTGKVLID
+408 ENAQWSTGKILID
-421 KAFDDSDNYKPIN
+421 KEFDESETFKPGN
-434 YYTGFRGAN
+434 YYPGFRGAN

-448 LTISGNTPAVR
+448 LTVSGNTPAVR
-459 AFYEVRDEFGQEA
+459 AFYEVQEEFGSEA
-472 IQSFVENVGIEPSMS
+472 IESFVENVGIEPARA
-487 GDEMNASNALGTAE
+487 GDEMLPANSLGVAE

-510 YAALGTNGMYT
+510 YATLGTNGMYT

-572 GAFPWDVAGKTGTT
+572 GAFPYDVAGKTGTT
-586 NDDKGDEKDKWF
+586 NDEKGDENDKWF

-609 WTGRANDVPVSL
+609 WTARASNDIPVSL

-634 MQQVT
+634 MQEVT
-639 NATGQPDRFQQPE
+639 KATGQPDRFQQPE

-683 IDYDVPAG
+683 IDYDVPG
-691 TGTLSWSYDTQ
+691 ETGTLSWSYDKQ
-702 GVQAAGY
+702 AVEAAGY
-709 QGLSFTVTEKR
+709 QGLSFTVTETR

-738 ADLASGQTTFTIVA
+738 SGLGEGETTFTIVA

-764 SPLQTTYTVER
+764 SPLQTSYTVER
-775 SEEPPAEEEEEP
+775 SEEPAAEEEEEP
-787 ATEETSPEEEGD
+787 ATEETPPEEEGE
-799 QTDGQNNENNDNNGN
+799 QTDGESNE
-814 NGNNNNGN
+814 NNGN
-822 NENNGN
+822 NENNENNGN
-828 DTNTEDENTEPPTE
+828 DNNTEDENTEEPTE
-842 EEPPADETDGETDSN
+842 EEPTTDETDGESDSE
-857 GDVSRQSTDSN
+857 GDVSRQSTSDSDDRN
-868 GRGNGNGNGNGGRD
+868 NGNGNGNGGRD

>member
-1 MERSRMARRQD
+1 MERSRMARRSD
-12 TTTNKRKPAAKK
+12 STPSKRKKSGKQPKTKAKK
-24 PKLKAKKSKFRR
+24 PMWRR
-36 IITILGILFII
+36 IFLIAMILFITA
-47 GVIAGGAYTAY
+47 VIAFGAYTVY

-63 PPLDEEK
+63 PPLDEEM
-70 LVDTYPIQLLSAEGE
+70 LVDTYPIQLISAEGE
-85 PLEGSGQIREYVSI
+85 PLEGSGQVREYVSI

-110 ISIEDRRFYEHNG
+110 VSIEDRRFYEHNG
-123 VDLRRIG
+123 IDLRRIG
-130 GAVLANVTD
+130 GAVVANLTD

-173 LAIKLEREYT
+173 LALKLEREYT

-193 KNYYGSGGYGVQTA
+193 KNYYGTGGYGVQTA

-266 EQYNQALDVEIA
+266 EQYNEALEVDIA

-290 TYTRSIYARVQAEL
+290 AFTRAIYSRVQAEL
-304 EEDYGLEQADIYGT
+304 EEDYGLDQSDIYGT
-318 GLKVYTSINKDL
+318 GLKVYTSINKAL

-339 NDNVNLPNG
+339 SDNVNIPNG
-348 AFPED
+348 QFPADE

-362 TKTGEIVAVIDSEQA
+362 TKTGEIVAIIDSQQA

-385 DYSREKRQ
+385 DYSREKHQ

-408 ENAQWSTGKVLID
+408 ENGQWSTGKILL
-421 KAFDDSDNYKPIN
+421 DSELEGDYSPGN
-434 YYTGFRGAN
+434 YYEGYRGPN

-459 AFYEVRDEFGQEA
+459 AFQEVRDQYGQEA
-472 IQSFVENVGIEPSMS
+472 IESFVEKVGIEPVKEN
-487 GDEMNASNALGTAE
+487 GELYESNALGAAQ

-521 KPHLIQKIEF
+521 KPHLIKKIEF
-531 NDGST
+531 NDGSS
-536 INSPI
+536 ISSPV
-541 KAKQAMEDYTAYML
+541 KPKQAMEDYTAYML

-561 VVSGSNGTYEP
+561 VVSGANGTYNP

-586 NDDKGDEKDKWF
+586 NEQKDKWF

-609 WTGRANDVPVSL
+609 WQGRMSGTSESAND
-621 FKPNYAQYYFEYM
+621 PNYAQYYFEYM

-639 NATGQPDRFQQPE
+639 NATGRPASFKRPD
-652 SVLSLGNELYVKGT
+652 SVLSLGKELYVKGT

-671 QPDKLA
+671 QPEKLS
-677 APTGAS
+677 APTEAAVS
-683 IDYDVPAG
+683 YDEKSKKG
-691 TGTLSWSYDTQ
+691 TVSWSYD
-702 GVQAAGY
+702 VDAAKAEGY
-709 QGLSFTVTEKR
+709 KDITFTVTEKNA
-720 PDGSER
+720 DGGER
-726 VVGTTEDTSIAI
+726 VVGTTDKTSIDI
-738 ADLASGQTTFTIVA
+738 ANLSEGETVYSIVA
-752 NATNAL
+752 NATNPL
-758 VGDQQS
+758 TGDQQS
-764 SPLQTTYTVER
+764 DAAQASYTIE
-775 SEEPPAEEEEEP
+775 
-787 ATEETSPEEEGD
+787 PEEDPKED
-799 QTDGQNNENNDNNGN
+799 KEKKEDDNSNDGESDE
-814 NGNNNNGN
+814 
-822 NENNGN
+822 ENNGN
-828 DTNTEDENTEPPTE
+828 
-842 EEPPADETDGETDSN
+842 TDGNGNNDGSDSTNPDEPTTDEPTTDEPTTDEPTTDEPTTDEPTTDEGN
-857 GDVSRQSTDSN
+857 GSQLERQSTTKPNQGNGSSSN
-868 GRGNGNGNGNGGRD
+868 GNN

>member
-12 TTTNKRKPAAKK
+12 TTSNKRKPAAKK
-24 PKLKAKKSKFRR
+24 PKQKTKKSKFRR
-36 IITILGILFII
+36 ILTILGILFII
-47 GVIAGGAYTAY
+47 GVIAGAAYTAY

-99 DDISEVMQQAV
+99 DEISEVMQQAV

-123 VDLRRIG
+123 IDLRRIG
-130 GAVLANVTD
+130 GAVVANLTD

-193 KNYYGSGGYGVQTA
+193 KNYYGTGGYGVQTA

-266 EQYNQALDVEIA
+266 EEYNQALDVEIA

-330 HTKFNSDIK
+330 HTKFNNDIK
-339 NDNVNLPNG
+339 NDNVNLPTSE
-348 AFPED
+348 FPED

-362 TKTGEIVAVIDSEQA
+362 TKTGEIVAVIDSQQA
-377 KQGDKTYR
+377 KQGDKNYR

-421 KAFDDSDNYKPIN
+421 KEFDESETFKPGN
-434 YYTGFRGAN
+434 YYPGFRGAN

-448 LTISGNTPAVR
+448 LTVSGNTPAVR
-459 AFYEVRDEFGQEA
+459 AFYEVQEEFGSEA
-472 IQSFVENVGIEPSMS
+472 IESFVENVGIEPARA
-487 GDEMNASNALGTAE
+487 GDEILPANSLGVAE

-572 GAFPWDVAGKTGTT
+572 GAFPYDVAGKTGTT
-586 NDDKGDEKDKWF
+586 NDEKGEENDKWF

-609 WTGRANDVPVSL
+609 WTARASNDIPVSL

-634 MQQVT
+634 MQEVT
-639 NATGQPDRFQQPE
+639 KATGQPDRFQQPE

-683 IDYDVPAG
+683 IDYDVPG
-691 TGTLSWSYDTQ
+691 ETGTLSWSYDRQ
-702 GVQAAGY
+702 AVEAAGY
-709 QGLSFTVTEKR
+709 QGLSFTVTETR

-738 ADLASGQTTFTIVA
+738 SGLGEGETTFTIVA

-764 SPLQTTYTVER
+764 SPLQTSYTVER
-775 SEEPPAEEEEEP
+775 SEEPAAEEEEEP
-787 ATEETSPEEEGD
+787 ATEETPPEEEGE
-799 QTDGQNNENNDNNGN
+799 QTDGESNE
-814 NGNNNNGN
+814 NNGN
-822 NENNGN
+822 NENNENNGN
-828 DTNTEDENTEPPTE
+828 DNNTEDENTEEPTE
-842 EEPPADETDGETDSN
+842 EEPTTDETDGESDSE
-857 GDVSRQSTDSN
+857 GDVSRQSTSDSDDRN
-868 GRGNGNGNGNGGRD
+868 NGNGNGNGGRD

>member
-12 TTTNKRKPAAKK
+12 TTSNKRKPAAKK
-24 PKLKAKKSKFRR
+24 PKQKTKKSKFRR
-36 IITILGILFII
+36 ILTILGILFII
-47 GVIAGGAYTAY
+47 GVIAGAAYTTY

-99 DDISEVMQQAV
+99 DEISEVMQQAV

-123 VDLRRIG
+123 IDLRRIG
-130 GAVLANVTD
+130 GAVVANLTD

-193 KNYYGSGGYGVQTA
+193 KNYYGTGGYGVQTA

-266 EQYNQALDVEIA
+266 EEYNQALDVEIA
-278 DVISPGEETEEE
+278 DVISPGKETEEE

-339 NDNVNLPNG
+339 NDNVNLQTET
-348 AFPED
+348 FPED
-353 LRMGATVLN
+353 LLMGATVLN
-362 TKTGEIVAVIDSEQA
+362 TKTGEIVAVIDSQQA
-377 KQGDKTYR
+377 KQGDKNYR

-408 ENAQWSTGKVLID
+408 ENAQWSTGKILMD
-421 KAFDDSDNYKPIN
+421 EPFGEDEFNPGN
-434 YYTGFRGAN
+434 YYTGYRGAN

-459 AFYEVRDEFGQEA
+459 AFYEVQEEFGSEA
-472 IQSFVENVGIEPSMS
+472 IESFVENVGIEPARA
-487 GDEMNASNALGTAE
+487 GDEMLPANSLGVAE

-561 VVSGSNGTYEP
+561 VVNTSTGTYVPEP
-572 GAFPWDVAGKTGTT
+572 FPYDVAGKTGTT
-586 NDDKGDEKDKWF
+586 NDKDKNPNDKWF

-609 WTGRANDVPVSL
+609 WTGKAPGADKDAL
-621 FKPNYAQYYFEYM
+621 AEDHAQFYFDYM
-634 MQQVT
+634 MQEVT
-639 NATGQPDRFQQPE
+639 KATGQPDRFQQPE

-683 IDYDVPAG
+683 IDYDVPG
-691 TGTLSWSYDTQ
+691 ETGTLSWSYDKQ
-702 GVQAAGY
+702 AVEAAGY
-709 QGLSFTVTEKR
+709 QGLSFTVTETR

-738 ADLASGQTTFTIVA
+738 SGLGEGETTFTIVA

-764 SPLQTTYTVER
+764 SPLQTSYTVER
-775 SEEPPAEEEEEP
+775 SEEPAAEEEEEP
-787 ATEETSPEEEGD
+787 ATEETPPEEEGE
-799 QTDGQNNENNDNNGN
+799 QTDGESNE
-814 NGNNNNGN
+814 NNGN
-822 NENNGN
+822 NENNENNGN
-828 DTNTEDENTEPPTE
+828 DNNTEDENTEEPTE
-842 EEPPADETDGETDSN
+842 EEPTTDETDGESDSE
-857 GDVSRQSTDSN
+857 GDVSRQSTSDSDDRN
-868 GRGNGNGNGNGGRD
+868 NGNGNGNGGRD

>member
-12 TTTNKRKPAAKK
+12 TTKK
-24 PKLKAKKSKFRR
+24 PKQQTKKPKKQTKKPMWRR
-36 IITILGILFII
+36 ILLII
-47 GVIAGGAYTAY
+47 GLLLIVGVVVGGAYTAY

-85 PLEGSGQIREYVSI
+85 PLEESGQIREYVSI

-123 VDLRRIG
+123 IDLRRIG

-139 GFGAEGGSTITQQ
+139 GFGSEGGSTITQQ

-173 LAIKLEREYT
+173 LAVKLEREYT

-193 KNYYGSGGYGVQTA
+193 KNYYGSGAWGVQAA
-207 SKRYFNKP
+207 SKTYFNKP

-234 SAYDPIN
+234 SAYDPIA

-266 EQYNQALDVEIA
+266 QQYNDAIDVEIA
-278 DVISPGEETEEE
+278 DVISPGAQTEEE
-290 TYTRSIYARVQAEL
+290 SYTRSIYARVQAEL
-304 EEDYGLEQADIYGT
+304 EEDYGLEQSDIYGT
-318 GLKVYTSINKDL
+318 GLKVYTSINKEL
-330 HTKFNSDIK
+330 HAKFNKDIK
-339 NDNVNLPNG
+339 TDNVNIPNG
-348 AFPED
+348 EFPKD

-362 TKTGEIVAVIDSEQA
+362 TKTGEIIAVIDSQQA
-377 KQGDKTYR
+377 EQGDKNYR

-408 ENAQWSTGKVLID
+408 ENAQWSTGKILMD
-421 KAFDDSDNYKPIN
+421 APFEGEDYDPIN
-434 YYTGFRGAN
+434 YYGEYRGAN

-459 AFYEVRDEFGQEA
+459 AFYEVRDEFGQDA
-472 IQSFVENVGIEPSMS
+472 IESFVENVGIEPSMS
-487 GDEMNASNALGTAE
+487 GDEMNASNALGAAE

-510 YAALGTNGMYT
+510 YAALGANGMYT

-586 NDDKGDEKDKWF
+586 NDDQDKWF

-604 YSISV
+604 YAISV
-609 WTGRANDVPVSL
+609 WTGRVSGAPETVS
-621 FKPNYAQYYFEYM
+621 KPNHAQYYFEYM
-634 MQQVT
+634 MQEVT
-639 NATGQPDRFQQPE
+639 NATGSPDRFQQPD

-671 QPDKLA
+671 EPKNLP

-683 IDYDVPAG
+683 INYDIPADS
-691 TGTLSWSYDTQ
+691 GTLTWSYNR
-702 GVQAAGY
+702 QAVEADGY

-738 ADLASGQTTFTIVA
+738 SGLQNGTTTFTIVA
-752 NATNAL
+752 TASNQL
-758 VGDQQS
+758 VGEQQS
-764 SPLQTTYTVER
+764 SPAQTQYTVER
-775 SEEPPAEEEEEP
+775 SQEPAEEEEEP
-787 ATEETSPEEEGD
+787 ATEETPPEEEPAEETPPNE
-799 QTDGQNNENNDNNGN
+799 TD
-814 NGNNNNGN
+814 NNNGN
-822 NENNGN
+822 GN
-828 DTNTEDENTEPPTE
+828 SE
-842 EEPPADETDGETDSN
+842 
-857 GDVSRQSTDSN
+857 
-868 GRGNGNGNGNGGRD
+868 NGNGNNEGEEGETTEEPATEETPPAEEESSTELESQSNSDTPESNQDRENDNRE